1 MTSPRFLVGIDLG
14 TTNTVVA
21 FCEITDNLEQSN
33 VTLFDIDQLIGP
45 GEVVR
50 KPLLPSFRYHPADGQ
65 ISPSDLILP
74 WESVRTEGDIDNV
87 IVGEW
92 ARELGAKVEGRQVS
106 SAKSW
111 LSHQAVD
118 RRSEILP
125 WAGAADVEKVSP
137 VTASASYLNHIR
149 QSWNYRHPSN
159 KLEDQDVV
167 VTVPASFDETA
178 RKLTLEAAEQA
189 GLGKIVLLEEP
200 QAVCYDWYARHQHTA
215 SEELKTLPLILVCDV
230 GGGTTDLS
238 LIEAKFDSDELAL
251 DRIGVGEHLMLG
263 GDNLDLALAHLA
275 EQRFSQSKKLNA
287 ANLTKLIQQTRK
299 AKENLLS
306 ANAPDEVKITMLG
319 SGSKLL
325 GGTKSVQLSKQEVH
339 QIALDGFFPLS
350 GFEEVPDKRRSAVV
364 EFGLPY
370 VADPAVSKH
379 IAEFLTQHQQVSY
392 AALNRANKLNL
403 ESNQDLE
410 SNQNLESNQYL
421 ENGEGTEKPAIPVGL
436 LLNGGVFNSELVTE
450 RITQLL
456 ENWKGTPITVLD
468 NPHPDWSVALGA
480 VAFGK
485 ARRGAQL
492 KIGGGA
498 ARSYFLHLPE
508 KNKMG
513 KALCLLA
520 KGTEEGHEI
529 RLSGRRFS
537 LTLGEPVKF
546 NLLTSTHD
554 SFGNTNSGSNASIQN
569 GMMVDVDPDIFAP
582 LPPYISTLESE
593 GATLQANQKERVE
606 VQLACQL
613 TEVGTLKMEC
623 VSTEDDSTEND
634 SKRWKLEFEVRNQQ
648 ADDQENS
655 SFHPNLEECK
665 TLISR
670 IYSGNKKSAEGKEI
684 KTLPKDLERK
694 LGKREEWDFA
704 TLRQLFD
711 AFSQG
716 RKRRRRSE
724 QHEKNWLRLAG
735 FSMRPGFGDPTDS
748 WRIEQIWSLYQQS
761 IQFKNHQG
769 WTDWWVFWRR
779 VAGGLSQE
787 QQETILA
794 DIAKYLHPGAMK
806 NPQSAKAAQDMGYE
820 SMVRLSAS
828 LENLDVEDKVL
839 LATWYLSKAMNHN
852 QFEQA
857 HWWALGRLASRTPL
871 YGSQHNAIPR
881 EQIEQWL
888 PKLLELNWQKEQ
900 MIAFAVV
907 MMCRKTGDRL
917 FDVSDDYREQVRSK
931 LKQSK
936 VPESWISLVE
946 EVKELSESESKRV
959 FGDALPSG
967 LTLISS

>member
-1 MTSPRFLVGIDLG
+1 MASPRFLVGIDLG

-21 FCEITDNLEQSN
+21 YCEITDNLEQSE
-33 VTLFDIDQLIGP
+33 VSLFDIDQLIGP

-50 KPLLPSFRYHPADGQ
+50 KPLLPSFRYHPAVGQ
-65 ISPSDLILP
+65 ISPSDLTLP
-74 WESVRTEGDIDNV
+74 WDNEPVAGDINNV

-118 RRSEILP
+118 RNSDILP
-125 WAGAADVEKVSP
+125 WAGAQDVDKVSP
-137 VTASASYLNHIR
+137 VIASASYLNHIR
-149 QSWNYRHPSN
+149 QAWNYRHPSN

-178 RKLTLEAAEQA
+178 RKLTLEAAELA
-189 GLGKIVLLEEP
+189 GLKKIVLLEEP
-200 QAVCYDWYARHQHTA
+200 QAVCYDWYARHQQTA
-215 SEELKTLPLILVCDV
+215 ADELKGLPLILVCDV

-238 LIEAKFDSDELAL
+238 LIEAKFTHDDLAL

-275 EQRFSQSKKLNA
+275 ESRFNQNKKLTA
-287 ANLTKLIQQTRK
+287 ASLTKLIQQTRK

-306 ANAPDEVKITMLG
+306 TSAPDEVKITMLG

-325 GGTKSVQLSKQEVH
+325 GGTKSIALSKQEVH

-350 GFEEVPDKRRSAVV
+350 NFSEVPDKRRSAVV

-379 IAEFLTQHQQVSY
+379 VAEFLTQHQQVSR
-392 AALNRANKLNL
+392 AALGIEDDK
-403 ESNQDLE
+403 
-410 SNQNLESNQYL
+410 QN
-421 ENGEGTEKPAIPVGL
+421 AIPVGL
-436 LLNGGVFNSELVTE
+436 LLNGGVFNSDLVTE
-450 RITQLL
+450 RVTTLL
-456 ENWKGTPITVLD
+456 SDWRGAPVTVLD

-498 ARSYFLHLPE
+498 ARSYFLHLQE

-537 LTLGEPVKF
+537 LTLGEPVRF

-554 SFGNTNSGSNASIQN
+554 TLTNNTAIQN
-569 GMMVDVDPDIFAP
+569 GVMVDVDPDLFAP
-582 LPPYISTLESE
+582 LPPYITTLEGE
-593 GATLQANQKERVE
+593 GAELQANQKERVE

-623 VSTEDDSTEND
+623 VSAEDDK
-634 SKRWKLEFEVRNQQ
+634 KRWELEFEVRNKQ
-648 ADDQENS
+648 ADDGEEIQL
-655 SFHPNLEECK
+655 HPRLNECK
-665 TLISR
+665 ELIAR
-670 IYSGNKKSAEGKEI
+670 LYSGNKKSAEGKEI
-684 KTLPKDLERK
+684 KTLAKDLEKK
-694 LGKREEWDFA
+694 LGKRDEWDFT

-711 AFSQG
+711 TFAQG

-735 FSMRPGFGDPTDS
+735 FALRPGFGDPTDS
-748 WRIEQIWSLYQQS
+748 WRIEQVWGLYQQN

-779 VAGGLSQE
+779 IAGGLSQE

-806 NPQSAKAAQDMGYE
+806 NPQSAKAAQEMGYE

-828 LENLDVEDKVL
+828 LEHLEVEDKVL
-839 LATWYLSKAMNHN
+839 LATWFLSKAINQN

-857 HWWALGRLASRTPL
+857 HWWAMGRLASRAPL
-871 YGSQHNAIPR
+871 YGSQHNVIPR
-881 EQIEQWL
+881 EQAEQWL
-888 PKLLELNWQKEQ
+888 PKLLEQNWLKEP
-900 MIAFAVV
+900 MIAFAAV
-907 MMCRKTGDRL
+907 MICRKTGDRL
-917 FDVSDDYREQVRSK
+917 FDISDDYREQVLTK

-936 VPESWISLVE
+936 VPESWVSLVE

-967 LTLISS
+967 LTLVHH

>member
-1 MTSPRFLVGIDLG
+1 MASPRFLVGIDLG

-21 FCEITDNLEQSN
+21 YCEITDNLEQSE
-33 VTLFDIDQLIGP
+33 VSLFDIDQLIGP

-50 KPLLPSFRYHPADGQ
+50 KPLLPSFRYHPAVGQ
-65 ISPSDLILP
+65 ISPSDLTLP
-74 WESVRTEGDIDNV
+74 WENEPVSGDISNV

-118 RRSEILP
+118 RSSDILP
-125 WAGAADVEKVSP
+125 WAGAQDVDKVSP
-137 VTASASYLNHIR
+137 VIASASYLNHIR
-149 QSWNYRHPSN
+149 QAWNYRHPSN

-178 RKLTLEAAEQA
+178 RKLTLEAAQLA
-189 GLGKIVLLEEP
+189 GLMKIVLLEEP
-200 QAVCYDWYARHQHTA
+200 QAVCYDWYARHQQTA
-215 SEELKTLPLILVCDV
+215 ADELKELPLILVCDV

-238 LIEAKFDSDELAL
+238 LIEASFSSQDELAL

-275 EQRFSQSKKLNA
+275 ESRFNQSKKLTA
-287 ANLTKLIQQTRK
+287 ASLTKLIQQTRK

-306 ANAPDEVKITMLG
+306 ASAPEEVKITMLG

-325 GGTKSVQLSKQEVH
+325 GGTKSIGLSKQEVH

-350 GFEEVPDKRRSAVV
+350 DFSEVPDKRRSAVV

-379 IAEFLTQHQQVSY
+379 VAEFLTQHQQVAR
-392 AALNRANKLNL
+392 AALGIEDEK
-403 ESNQDLE
+403 
-410 SNQNLESNQYL
+410 QN
-421 ENGEGTEKPAIPVGL
+421 AIPVGL

-450 RITQLL
+450 RVTTLL
-456 ENWKGTPITVLD
+456 SDWRGAPVTVLD

-498 ARSYFLHLPE
+498 ARSYFLHLQE

-537 LTLGEPVKF
+537 LTLGEPVRF

-554 SFGNTNSGSNASIQN
+554 TLTNHTAIQN
-569 GMMVDVDPDIFAP
+569 GVMVDVDPDLFAP
-582 LPPYISTLESE
+582 LPPYITTLEGE
-593 GATLQANQKERVE
+593 GAELQANQKERVE

-623 VSTEDDSTEND
+623 VSAEDD
-634 SKRWKLEFEVRNQQ
+634 SKRWELEFEVRNKQT
-648 ADDQENS
+648 DDSEQVKL
-655 SFHPNLEECK
+655 HPKLNECK
-665 TLISR
+665 ELIAR
-670 IYSGNKKSAEGKEI
+670 LYSGNKKSAEGKEI
-684 KTLPKDLERK
+684 KTLAKDLEKK
-694 LGKREEWDFA
+694 LGKRDEWDFT

-711 AFSQG
+711 TFAQG

-735 FSMRPGFGDPTDS
+735 FALRPGFGDPTDS
-748 WRIEQIWSLYQQS
+748 WRIEQVWGLYQQN

-779 VAGGLSQE
+779 IAGGLSQE

-828 LENLDVEDKVL
+828 LEHLEVEDKVL
-839 LATWYLSKAMNHN
+839 LATWFLSKAINHN

-857 HWWALGRLASRTPL
+857 HWWAMGRLASRTPL
-871 YGSQHNAIPR
+871 YGSQHNVIPR
-881 EQIEQWL
+881 EQAEQWL
-888 PKLLELNWQKEQ
+888 PKLLEQNWQKEP
-900 MIAFAVV
+900 MIAFAAV
-907 MMCRKTGDRL
+907 MICRKTGDRL
-917 FDVSDDYREQVRSK
+917 FDISDDYREQVLAK

-936 VPESWISLVE
+936 VPESWVSLVE
-946 EVKELSESESKRV
+946 EVKELSESESKRI

-967 LTLISS
+967 LTLVNN

>member
-1 MTSPRFLVGIDLG
+1 MASPRFLVGIDLG

-21 FCEITDNLEQSN
+21 YCEITDNLEQSE
-33 VTLFDIDQLIGP
+33 VSLFDIDQLIGP

-50 KPLLPSFRYHPADGQ
+50 KPLLPSFRYHPAVGQ
-65 ISPSDLILP
+65 ISPSDLTLP
-74 WESVRTEGDIDNV
+74 WENEPVSGDIRNV

-118 RRSEILP
+118 RSSDILP
-125 WAGAADVEKVSP
+125 WAGAQDVDKVSP
-137 VTASASYLNHIR
+137 VIASASYLNHIR
-149 QSWNYRHPSN
+149 QAWNYRHPSN

-178 RKLTLEAAEQA
+178 RKLTLEAAGLA
-189 GLGKIVLLEEP
+189 GLKKIVLLEEP
-200 QAVCYDWYARHQHTA
+200 QAVCYDWYARHQQTA
-215 SEELKTLPLILVCDV
+215 ADELKELPLILVCDV

-238 LIEAKFDSDELAL
+238 LIEASFSSQDELAL

-275 EQRFSQSKKLNA
+275 ESRFNQSKKLTA
-287 ANLTKLIQQTRK
+287 ASLTKLIQQTRK

-306 ANAPDEVKITMLG
+306 ASAPEEVKITMLG

-325 GGTKSVQLSKQEVH
+325 GGTKSIGLSKQEVH

-350 GFEEVPDKRRSAVV
+350 DFSEVPDKRRSAVV

-379 IAEFLTQHQQVSY
+379 VAEFLTQHQQVAR
-392 AALNRANKLNL
+392 AALGIEDDK
-403 ESNQDLE
+403 
-410 SNQNLESNQYL
+410 QN
-421 ENGEGTEKPAIPVGL
+421 AIPVGL

-450 RITQLL
+450 RVTTLL
-456 ENWKGTPITVLD
+456 SDWRGAPVTVLD

-498 ARSYFLHLPE
+498 ARSYFLHLQE

-537 LTLGEPVKF
+537 LTLGEPVRF

-554 SFGNTNSGSNASIQN
+554 TLTNNTAIQN
-569 GMMVDVDPDIFAP
+569 GVMVDVDPDLFAP
-582 LPPYISTLESE
+582 LPPYITTLEGE
-593 GATLQANQKERVE
+593 GAELQANQKERVE

-623 VSTEDDSTEND
+623 VSAEDD
-634 SKRWKLEFEVRNQQ
+634 SKRWELEFEVRNKQT
-648 ADDQENS
+648 DDSEQVKL
-655 SFHPNLEECK
+655 HPKLNECK
-665 TLISR
+665 ELIAR
-670 IYSGNKKSAEGKEI
+670 LYSGNKKSAESKEI
-684 KTLPKDLERK
+684 KTLAKDLEKK
-694 LGKREEWDFA
+694 LGKRDEWDFT

-711 AFSQG
+711 TFAQG

-735 FSMRPGFGDPTDS
+735 FALRPGFGDPTDS
-748 WRIEQIWSLYQQS
+748 WRIEQVWGLYQQN

-779 VAGGLSQE
+779 IAGGLSQE

-828 LENLDVEDKVL
+828 LEHLEVEDKVL
-839 LATWYLSKAMNHN
+839 LATWFLSKAINHN

-857 HWWALGRLASRTPL
+857 HWWAMGRLASRTPL
-871 YGSQHNAIPR
+871 YGSQHNVVPR
-881 EQIEQWL
+881 EQAEQWL
-888 PKLLELNWQKEQ
+888 PKLLEQNWQKEP
-900 MIAFAVV
+900 MIAFAAV
-907 MMCRKTGDRL
+907 MICRKTGDRL
-917 FDVSDDYREQVRSK
+917 FDISDDYREQVLAK

-936 VPESWISLVE
+936 VPESWVSLVE
-946 EVKELSESESKRV
+946 EVKELSESESKRI

-967 LTLISS
+967 LTLVNN

>member
-1 MTSPRFLVGIDLG
+1 MASPRFLVGIDLG

-21 FCEITDNLEQSN
+21 YCEITDNLEQSE
-33 VTLFDIDQLIGP
+33 VSLFDIDQLIGP

-50 KPLLPSFRYHPADGQ
+50 KPLLPSFRYHPAQGQ
-65 ISPSDLILP
+65 ISPSDLTLP
-74 WESVRTEGDIDNV
+74 WENQPVSGDIKNV

-118 RRSEILP
+118 RSSDILP
-125 WAGAADVEKVSP
+125 WAGAQDVDKVSP
-137 VTASASYLNHIR
+137 VVASASYLNHIR
-149 QSWNYRHPSN
+149 QAWNYRHPSN

-178 RKLTLEAAEQA
+178 RKLTLEAADLA
-189 GLGKIVLLEEP
+189 GLKKIVLLEEP
-200 QAVCYDWYARHQHTA
+200 QAVCYDWYARHQQTA
-215 SEELKTLPLILVCDV
+215 ADELKDLPLILVCDV

-238 LIEAKFDSDELAL
+238 LIEAKFKQSNDSESELAL

-275 EQRFSQSKKLNA
+275 ESRFNQNKKLTA
-287 ANLTKLIQQTRK
+287 ASLTKLIQQTRK

-306 ANAPDEVKITMLG
+306 SNAPEEVKITMLG

-325 GGTKSVQLSKQEVH
+325 GGTKSIALSKQEVH

-350 GFEEVPDKRRSAVV
+350 EFNEVPDKRRSAVV

-379 IAEFLTQHQQVSY
+379 VAEFLTQHQQVSRS
-392 AALNRANKLNL
+392 ALGIEDEK
-403 ESNQDLE
+403 
-410 SNQNLESNQYL
+410 QN
-421 ENGEGTEKPAIPVGL
+421 AIPVGL
-436 LLNGGVFNSELVTE
+436 LLNGGVFNSDLVTE
-450 RITQLL
+450 RVTTLL
-456 ENWKGTPITVLD
+456 SDWRGAPVTVLD

-498 ARSYFLHLPE
+498 ARSYFLHLQE

-537 LTLGEPVKF
+537 LTLGEPVRF

-554 SFGNTNSGSNASIQN
+554 TLTNNTAIQN
-569 GMMVDVDPDIFAP
+569 GVMVAVDPDLFVP
-582 LPPYISTLESE
+582 LPPYITTLEGE
-593 GATLQANQKERVE
+593 GAELHANQKERVE

-623 VSTEDDSTEND
+623 VSAEDDT
-634 SKRWKLEFEVRNQQ
+634 KRWALEFEVRNKQ
-648 ADDQENS
+648 ADDNEDVKL
-655 SFHPNLEECK
+655 HPKLNECK
-665 TLISR
+665 ELVAR
-670 IYSGNKKSAEGKEI
+670 LYSGNKKSADSKEI
-684 KTLPKDLERK
+684 KTLAKDLEKK
-694 LGKREEWDFA
+694 LGKRDEWDFT

-711 AFSQG
+711 AFAQG

-735 FSMRPGFGDPTDS
+735 FALRPGFGDPTDS
-748 WRIEQIWSLYQQS
+748 WRIEQIWGLYQQY

-779 VAGGLSQE
+779 IAGGLNQE

-828 LENLDVEDKVL
+828 LENLEVEDKVL
-839 LATWYLSKAMNHN
+839 LATWFLSKAINQN
-852 QFEQA
+852 QFQQA
-857 HWWALGRLASRTPL
+857 HWWAMGRLASRTPL
-871 YGSQHNAIPR
+871 YGSQHSVIPR
-881 EQIEQWL
+881 EQAEQWL
-888 PKLLELNWQKEQ
+888 PKLLEQNWQKEP
-900 MIAFAVV
+900 MIAFAAV
-907 MMCRKTGDRL
+907 MICRKTGDRL
-917 FDVSDDYREQVRSK
+917 FDISDDYREQVLAK

-936 VPESWISLVE
+936 VPESWVSLVE
-946 EVKELSESESKRV
+946 EVKELSDSESKRV

-967 LTLISS
+967 LTLVHH

>member
-1 MTSPRFLVGIDLG
+1 MASPRFLVGIDLG

-21 FCEITDNLEQSN
+21 YCEITDNLEQSE
-33 VTLFDIDQLIGP
+33 VSLFDIDQLIGP

-50 KPLLPSFRYHPADGQ
+50 KPLLPSFRYHPAVGQ
-65 ISPSDLILP
+65 ISPSDLTLP
-74 WESVRTEGDIDNV
+74 WENEPVSGDISNV

-118 RRSEILP
+118 RSSDILP
-125 WAGAADVEKVSP
+125 WAGAQDVDKVSP
-137 VTASASYLNHIR
+137 VIASASYLNHIR
-149 QSWNYRHPSN
+149 QAWNYRHPSN

-178 RKLTLEAAEQA
+178 RKLTLEAAELA
-189 GLGKIVLLEEP
+189 GLKKIVLLEEP
-200 QAVCYDWYARHQHTA
+200 QAVCYDWYARHQQTA
-215 SEELKTLPLILVCDV
+215 ADELKELPLILVCDV

-238 LIEAKFDSDELAL
+238 LIEASFSSQDELAL

-275 EQRFSQSKKLNA
+275 ESRFNQSKKLTA
-287 ANLTKLIQQTRK
+287 ASLTKLIQQTRK

-306 ANAPDEVKITMLG
+306 ASAPEEVKITMLG

-325 GGTKSVQLSKQEVH
+325 GGTKSIGLSKQEVH

-350 GFEEVPDKRRSAVV
+350 DFSEVPDKRRSAVV

-379 IAEFLTQHQQVSY
+379 VAEFLTTHQQVSR
-392 AALNRANKLNL
+392 AALGIEDDK
-403 ESNQDLE
+403 
-410 SNQNLESNQYL
+410 QN
-421 ENGEGTEKPAIPVGL
+421 AIPVGL

-450 RITQLL
+450 RVTTLL
-456 ENWKGTPITVLD
+456 SDWRGAPVTVLD

-498 ARSYFLHLPE
+498 ARSYFLHLQE

-537 LTLGEPVKF
+537 LTLGEPVRF

-554 SFGNTNSGSNASIQN
+554 TLTNNTAIQN
-569 GMMVDVDPDIFAP
+569 GVMVDVDPDLFAP
-582 LPPYISTLESE
+582 LPPYITTLEGE
-593 GATLQANQKERVE
+593 GAELQANQKERVE

-623 VSTEDDSTEND
+623 VSAEDD
-634 SKRWKLEFEVRNQQ
+634 SKRWKLEFEVRNKQT
-648 ADDQENS
+648 DDSEQVKL
-655 SFHPNLEECK
+655 HPKLNECK
-665 TLISR
+665 ELIAR
-670 IYSGNKKSAEGKEI
+670 LYSGNKKSAESKEI
-684 KTLPKDLERK
+684 KTLAKDLEKK
-694 LGKREEWDFA
+694 LGKRDEWDFT

-711 AFSQG
+711 TFAQG

-735 FSMRPGFGDPTDS
+735 FALRPGFGDPTDS
-748 WRIEQIWSLYQQS
+748 WRIEQVWGLYQQN

-779 VAGGLSQE
+779 IAGGLSQE

-820 SMVRLSAS
+820 SMVRLAAS
-828 LENLDVEDKVL
+828 LEHLEVEDKVL
-839 LATWYLSKAMNHN
+839 LATWFLSKAINHN

-857 HWWALGRLASRTPL
+857 HWWAMGRLASRTPL
-871 YGSQHNAIPR
+871 YGSQHNVIPR
-881 EQIEQWL
+881 EQAEQWL
-888 PKLLELNWQKEQ
+888 PKLLEQNWQKEP
-900 MIAFAVV
+900 MIAFAAV
-907 MMCRKTGDRL
+907 MICRKTGDRL
-917 FDVSDDYREQVRSK
+917 FDISDDYREQVLAK

-936 VPESWISLVE
+936 VPESWVSLVE
-946 EVKELSESESKRV
+946 EVKELSESESKRI

-967 LTLISS
+967 LTLVNN

>member
-1 MTSPRFLVGIDLG
+1 MASPRFLVGIDLG

-21 FCEITDNLEQSN
+21 YCEITDNLEQSE
-33 VTLFDIDQLIGP
+33 VSLFDIDQLIGP

-50 KPLLPSFRYHPADGQ
+50 KPLLPSFRYHPAVGQ
-65 ISPSDLILP
+65 ISPSDLTLP
-74 WESVRTEGDIDNV
+74 WDNEPVAGDINNV

-118 RRSEILP
+118 RNSDILP
-125 WAGAADVEKVSP
+125 WAGAQDVDKVSP
-137 VTASASYLNHIR
+137 VIASASYLNHIR
-149 QSWNYRHPSN
+149 QAWNYRHPSN

-178 RKLTLEAAEQA
+178 RKLTLEAAELA
-189 GLGKIVLLEEP
+189 GLKKIVLLEEP
-200 QAVCYDWYARHQHTA
+200 QAVCYDWYARHQQTA
-215 SEELKTLPLILVCDV
+215 ADELKDLPLILVCDV

-238 LIEAKFDSDELAL
+238 LIEAKFTHDDLAL

-275 EQRFSQSKKLNA
+275 ESRFSQNKKLTA
-287 ANLTKLIQQTRK
+287 ASLTKLIQQTRK

-306 ANAPDEVKITMLG
+306 ANAPEEIKITMLG

-325 GGTKSVQLSKQEVH
+325 GGTKSIALSKQEVH

-350 GFEEVPDKRRSAVV
+350 DFSEVPDKRRSAVV

-379 IAEFLTQHQQVSY
+379 VAEFLTQHQQVSR
-392 AALNRANKLNL
+392 AALGIEDDK
-403 ESNQDLE
+403 
-410 SNQNLESNQYL
+410 QN
-421 ENGEGTEKPAIPVGL
+421 AIPVGL
-436 LLNGGVFNSELVTE
+436 LLNGGVFNSDLVTE
-450 RITQLL
+450 RVTTLFSD
-456 ENWKGTPITVLD
+456 WRGAPVTVLD

-498 ARSYFLHLPE
+498 ARSYFLHLQE

-537 LTLGEPVKF
+537 LTLGEPVRF

-554 SFGNTNSGSNASIQN
+554 TLTNNTAIQN
-569 GMMVDVDPDIFAP
+569 GVMVDVDPDLFAP
-582 LPPYISTLESE
+582 LPPYITTLEGE
-593 GATLQANQKERVE
+593 GAELQANQKERVE

-623 VSTEDDSTEND
+623 VSAEDD
-634 SKRWKLEFEVRNQQ
+634 SKRWELEFEVRNKQ
-648 ADDQENS
+648 ADDGEEIQL
-655 SFHPNLEECK
+655 HPRLNECK
-665 TLISR
+665 ELIAR
-670 IYSGNKKSAEGKEI
+670 LYSGNKKSAEGKEI
-684 KTLPKDLERK
+684 KTLAKDLEKK
-694 LGKREEWDFA
+694 LGKRDEWDFT

-711 AFSQG
+711 TFAQG

-735 FSMRPGFGDPTDS
+735 FALRPGFGDPTDS
-748 WRIEQIWSLYQQS
+748 WRIEQVWGLYQQN

-779 VAGGLSQE
+779 IAGGLSQE

-806 NPQSAKAAQDMGYE
+806 NPQSAKAAQEMGYE
-820 SMVRLSAS
+820 SMMRLSAS
-828 LENLDVEDKVL
+828 LEHLEVEDKVL
-839 LATWYLSKAMNHN
+839 LATWFLSKAINQN

-857 HWWALGRLASRTPL
+857 HWWAMGRLASRTPL
-871 YGSQHNAIPR
+871 YGSQHNVIPR
-881 EQIEQWL
+881 EQAEQWL
-888 PKLLELNWQKEQ
+888 PKLLEQNWLKEP
-900 MIAFAVV
+900 MIAFAAV
-907 MMCRKTGDRL
+907 MICRKTGDRL
-917 FDVSDDYREQVRSK
+917 FDISDDYREQVLTK

-936 VPESWISLVE
+936 VPESWVSLVE

-967 LTLISS
+967 LTLVHH

>member
-1 MTSPRFLVGIDLG
+1 MASPRFLVGIDLG

-21 FCEITDNLEQSN
+21 YCEITDNLEQSE
-33 VTLFDIDQLIGP
+33 VSLFDIDQLIGP

-50 KPLLPSFRYHPADGQ
+50 KPLLPSFRYHPAVGQ
-65 ISPSDLILP
+65 ISPSDLTLP
-74 WESVRTEGDIDNV
+74 WENESVSGDISNV

-118 RRSEILP
+118 RSSDILP
-125 WAGAADVEKVSP
+125 WAGAQDVDKVSP
-137 VTASASYLNHIR
+137 VIASASYLNHIR
-149 QSWNYRHPSN
+149 QAWNYRHPSN

-178 RKLTLEAAEQA
+178 RKLTLEAAELA
-189 GLGKIVLLEEP
+189 GLKKIVLLEEP
-200 QAVCYDWYARHQHTA
+200 QAVCYDWYARHQQTA
-215 SEELKTLPLILVCDV
+215 ADELKELPLILVCDV

-238 LIEAKFDSDELAL
+238 LIEAKYNNDELAL

-275 EQRFSQSKKLNA
+275 ESRFNQSKKLTA
-287 ANLTKLIQQTRK
+287 ASLTKLIQQTRK
-299 AKENLLS
+299 AKEDLLS
-306 ANAPDEVKITMLG
+306 VSAPDEVKITMLG

-325 GGTKSVQLSKQEVH
+325 GGTKSIGLSKQEVH

-350 GFEEVPDKRRSAVV
+350 DFSEVPDKRRSAMV

-379 IAEFLTQHQQVSY
+379 VAEFLNQHQQVSY
-392 AALNRANKLNL
+392 SALGQ
-403 ESNQDLE
+403 EDTS
-410 SNQNLESNQYL
+410 
-421 ENGEGTEKPAIPVGL
+421 TPAVPVGL

-450 RITQLL
+450 RVTTLL
-456 ENWKGTPITVLD
+456 GNWRGAPVTVLD

-498 ARSYFLHLPE
+498 ARSYFLHLQE

-520 KGTEEGHEI
+520 KGTDEGHEI

-537 LTLGEPVKF
+537 LTLGEPVRF

-554 SFGNTNSGSNASIQN
+554 TLTHNTEIQN
-569 GMMVDVDPDIFAP
+569 GVMVEVDPDIFSP

-593 GATLQANQKERVE
+593 GTDLQANQKERVE

-623 VSTEDDSTEND
+623 VSVEDDN
-634 SKRWKLEFEVRNQQ
+634 KRWELEFEVRNQQ
-648 ADDQENS
+648 ADETEQEQL
-655 SFHPNLEECK
+655 HPRLTESKE
-665 TLISR
+665 LISR
-670 IYSGNKKSAEGKEI
+670 LYSGNKKSADAKEI
-684 KTLPKDLERK
+684 KTLAKDLERK
-694 LGKREEWDFA
+694 LGKRDDWDFT
-704 TLRQLFD
+704 TLRHLFD
-711 AFSQG
+711 AFAQG

-724 QHEKNWLRLAG
+724 AHEKNWLRLAG
-735 FSMRPGFGDPTDS
+735 FSLRPGFGDATDS
-748 WRIEQIWSLYQQS
+748 WRIEQVWGLYQQG

-779 VAGGLSQE
+779 IAGGLSQE
-787 QQETILA
+787 QQETLLA

-828 LENLDVEDKVL
+828 LEHLEVEDKVL
-839 LATWYLSKAMNHN
+839 LASWFLSKAINHN

-871 YGSQHNAIPR
+871 YGSQHSVIPR
-881 EQIEQWL
+881 EQAEQWL
-888 PKLLELNWQKEQ
+888 PKLLEQNWLKEP
-900 MIAFAVV
+900 MIAFAAV
-907 MMCRKTGDRL
+907 MICRKTGDRL
-917 FDVSDDYREQVRSK
+917 FDISDDYREQVLTK

-936 VPESWISLVE
+936 VPESWVSLVE

-967 LTLISS
+967 LTLVHN

>member
-1 MTSPRFLVGIDLG
+1 MASPRFLVGIDLG

-21 FCEITDNLEQSN
+21 YCEITDNLEQSE
-33 VTLFDIDQLIGP
+33 VSLFDIDQLIGP

-50 KPLLPSFRYHPADGQ
+50 KPMLPSFRYHPAIGQ
-65 ISPSDLILP
+65 ISPSDLTLP
-74 WESVRTEGDIDNV
+74 WENEPVSGDISNV

-118 RRSEILP
+118 RSSDILP
-125 WAGAADVEKVSP
+125 WAGAQDVDKVSP
-137 VTASASYLNHIR
+137 VIASASYLNHIR
-149 QSWNYRHPSN
+149 QAWNYRHPSN

-178 RKLTLEAAEQA
+178 RKLTLEAAELA
-189 GLGKIVLLEEP
+189 GLKKIVLLEEP
-200 QAVCYDWYARHQHTA
+200 QAVCYDWYARHQQTA
-215 SEELKTLPLILVCDV
+215 ADELKELPLILVCDV

-238 LIEAKFDSDELAL
+238 LIEASFSSQNELAL

-275 EQRFSQSKKLNA
+275 ESRLSQNKGEQSKKLTA
-287 ANLTKLIQQTRK
+287 ASLTKLIQQTRK

-306 ANAPDEVKITMLG
+306 ANAPEEVKITMLG

-325 GGTKSVQLSKQEVH
+325 GGTKSIGLSKQEVH

-350 GFEEVPDKRRSAVV
+350 DFSEVPDKRRSAVV

-379 IAEFLTQHQQVSY
+379 VAEFLTQHQQVSR
-392 AALNRANKLNL
+392 AALGIEDDK
-403 ESNQDLE
+403 
-410 SNQNLESNQYL
+410 QN
-421 ENGEGTEKPAIPVGL
+421 AIPVGL

-450 RITQLL
+450 RVTTLL
-456 ENWKGTPITVLD
+456 SDWRGAPVTVLD

-498 ARSYFLHLPE
+498 ARSYFLHLQE

-537 LTLGEPVKF
+537 LTLGEPVRF

-554 SFGNTNSGSNASIQN
+554 TLTNNTAIQN
-569 GMMVDVDPDIFAP
+569 GVMVDVDPDLFTP
-582 LPPYISTLESE
+582 LPPYITTLEGE
-593 GATLQANQKERVE
+593 GAELQANQKERVE

-623 VSTEDDSTEND
+623 VSAEDD
-634 SKRWKLEFEVRNQQ
+634 SKRWELEFEVRNKQT
-648 ADDQENS
+648 DDSEQVKL
-655 SFHPNLEECK
+655 HPKLNECK
-665 TLISR
+665 ELIAR
-670 IYSGNKKSAEGKEI
+670 LYSGNKKSAESKEI
-684 KTLPKDLERK
+684 KTLAKDLEKK
-694 LGKREEWDFA
+694 LGKRDEWDFT

-711 AFSQG
+711 TFAQG

-735 FSMRPGFGDPTDS
+735 FALRPGFGDPTDS
-748 WRIEQIWSLYQQS
+748 WRIEQVWGLYQQN

-779 VAGGLSQE
+779 IAGGLSQE

-828 LENLDVEDKVL
+828 LEHLEVEDKVL
-839 LATWYLSKAMNHN
+839 LATWFLSKAINHN

-857 HWWALGRLASRTPL
+857 HWWAMGRLASRTPL
-871 YGSQHNAIPR
+871 YGSQHNVIPR
-881 EQIEQWL
+881 EQAEQWL
-888 PKLLELNWQKEQ
+888 PKLLEQNWQKEP
-900 MIAFAVV
+900 MIAFAAV
-907 MMCRKTGDRL
+907 MICRKTGDRL
-917 FDVSDDYREQVRSK
+917 FDISDDYREQVLAK

-936 VPESWISLVE
+936 VPESWVSLVE
-946 EVKELSESESKRV
+946 EVKELSESESKRI

-967 LTLISS
+967 LTLVNN

>member
-1 MTSPRFLVGIDLG
+1 MASPRFLVGIDLG

-21 FCEITDNLEQSN
+21 YCEITDNLEQSE
-33 VTLFDIDQLIGP
+33 VSLFDIDQLIGP

-50 KPLLPSFRYHPADGQ
+50 KPLLPSFRYHPAVGQ
-65 ISPSDLILP
+65 ISPSDLTLP
-74 WESVRTEGDIDNV
+74 WDNEPVAGDINNV

-118 RRSEILP
+118 RNSDILP
-125 WAGAADVEKVSP
+125 WAGAQDVDKVSP
-137 VTASASYLNHIR
+137 VIASASYLNHIR
-149 QSWNYRHPSN
+149 QAWNYRHPSN

-178 RKLTLEAAEQA
+178 RKLTLEAAELA
-189 GLGKIVLLEEP
+189 GLKKIVLLEEP
-200 QAVCYDWYARHQHTA
+200 QAVCYDWYARHQQTA
-215 SEELKTLPLILVCDV
+215 ADELKDLPLILVCDV

-238 LIEAKFDSDELAL
+238 LIEAKFTHDDLAL

-275 EQRFSQSKKLNA
+275 ESRFSQNKKLTA
-287 ANLTKLIQQTRK
+287 ASLTKLIQQTRK

-306 ANAPDEVKITMLG
+306 TSAPDEVKITMLG

-325 GGTKSVQLSKQEVH
+325 GGTKSIALSKQEVH

-350 GFEEVPDKRRSAVV
+350 DFSEVPDKRRSAVV

-379 IAEFLTQHQQVSY
+379 VAEFLTQHQQVSR
-392 AALNRANKLNL
+392 AALGIEDDK
-403 ESNQDLE
+403 
-410 SNQNLESNQYL
+410 QN
-421 ENGEGTEKPAIPVGL
+421 AIPVGL
-436 LLNGGVFNSELVTE
+436 LLNGGVFNSDLVTE
-450 RITQLL
+450 RVTTLL
-456 ENWKGTPITVLD
+456 SDWRGAPVTVLD

-498 ARSYFLHLPE
+498 ARSYFLHLQE

-537 LTLGEPVKF
+537 LTLGEPVRF

-554 SFGNTNSGSNASIQN
+554 TLTNNTAIQN
-569 GMMVDVDPDIFAP
+569 GVMVDVDPDLFAP
-582 LPPYISTLESE
+582 LPPYITTLEGE
-593 GATLQANQKERVE
+593 GAELQANQKERVE

-623 VSTEDDSTEND
+623 VSAEDD
-634 SKRWKLEFEVRNQQ
+634 SKRWELEFEVRNKQT
-648 ADDQENS
+648 DDSEQVKL
-655 SFHPNLEECK
+655 HPKLNECK
-665 TLISR
+665 ELIAR
-670 IYSGNKKSAEGKEI
+670 LYSGNKKSAEGNEI
-684 KTLPKDLERK
+684 KTLAKDLEKK
-694 LGKREEWDFA
+694 LGKRDEWDFT

-711 AFSQG
+711 TFAQG

-735 FSMRPGFGDPTDS
+735 FALRPGFGDPTDS
-748 WRIEQIWSLYQQS
+748 WRIEQVWGLYQQN

-779 VAGGLSQE
+779 IAGGLSQE

-806 NPQSAKAAQDMGYE
+806 NPQSAKAAQEMGYE
-820 SMVRLSAS
+820 SIVRLSAS
-828 LENLDVEDKVL
+828 LEHLEVEDKVL
-839 LATWYLSKAMNHN
+839 LATWFLSKAINQN

-857 HWWALGRLASRTPL
+857 HWWAMGRLASRTPL
-871 YGSQHNAIPR
+871 YGSQHNVIPR
-881 EQIEQWL
+881 EQAEQWL
-888 PKLLELNWQKEQ
+888 PKLLEQNWLKEP
-900 MIAFAVV
+900 MIAFAAV
-907 MMCRKTGDRL
+907 MICRKTGDRL
-917 FDVSDDYREQVRSK
+917 FDISDDYREQVLTK

-936 VPESWISLVE
+936 VPESWVSLVE

-967 LTLISS
+967 LTLVHH

>member
-1 MTSPRFLVGIDLG
+1 MASPRFLVGIDLG

-21 FCEITDNLEQSN
+21 YCEITDDLQQSN
-33 VTLFDIDQLIGP
+33 VSLFEIDQLIGP

-50 KPLLPSFRYHPADGQ
+50 KPLLPSFRYHPAAGQ
-65 ISPSDLILP
+65 ISPSDLTLP
-74 WESVRTEGDIDNV
+74 WEHQPVSGDIHHV

-118 RRSEILP
+118 RSSDILP
-125 WAGAADVEKVSP
+125 WAGAADVDKVSP
-137 VTASASYLNHIR
+137 VVASASYLNHIR
-149 QSWNYRHPSN
+149 QAWNYRNPSN

-178 RKLTLEAAEQA
+178 RKLTLEAAELA
-189 GLGKIVLLEEP
+189 GLKKIVLLEEP
-200 QAVCYDWYARHQHTA
+200 QAVCYDWYARHQQTA
-215 SEELKTLPLILVCDV
+215 TEELQQLPLILVCDV

-238 LIEAKFDSDELAL
+238 LIEAKFSDDDLAL

-275 EQRFSQSKKLNA
+275 ESRFNQSKKLNA
-287 ANLTKLIQQTRK
+287 ASLTKLIQQTRK
-299 AKENLLS
+299 AKESLLS
-306 ANAPDEVKITMLG
+306 SDAPEEVKITMLG

-325 GGTKSVQLSKQEVH
+325 GGTKSIGLSKAEVH

-350 GFEEVPDKRRSAVV
+350 DFSDTPDKRRSAVV

-379 IAEFLTQHQQVSY
+379 VAEFLNLHQQVSY
-392 AALNRANKLNL
+392 SALNQ
-403 ESNQDLE
+403 EDTS
-410 SNQNLESNQYL
+410 
-421 ENGEGTEKPAIPVGL
+421 KPAIPVGL
-436 LLNGGVFNSELVTE
+436 LLNGGVFNSDLVTS
-450 RITQLL
+450 RITRLL
-456 ENWKGTPITVLD
+456 GNWRGAPVTVLD

-498 ARSYFLHLPE
+498 ARSYFLHLQE

-537 LTLGEPVKF
+537 LTLGEPVRF

-554 SFGNTNSGSNASIQN
+554 TLTQNTAIQN
-569 GMMVDVDPDIFAP
+569 GVMVDVDPDIFAP
-582 LPPYISTLESE
+582 LPPYISTLEGE
-593 GATLQANQKERVE
+593 GIELQANQKERVE

-623 VSTEDDSTEND
+623 VSVEDEN
-634 SKRWKLEFEVRNQQ
+634 KRWALEFEVRNQK
-648 ADDQENS
+648 ADDAEQEQL
-655 SFHPNLEECK
+655 HPRLVECK
-665 TLISR
+665 ELITR
-670 IYSGNKKSAEGKEI
+670 IYSGNKKSADSKEI
-684 KTLPKDLERK
+684 KTLAKDLEKK
-694 LGKREEWDFA
+694 LGKRDEWDFT
-704 TLRQLFD
+704 TLRHLFD
-711 AFSQG
+711 SFAQG

-724 QHEKNWLRLAG
+724 PHEKNWLRLAG
-735 FSMRPGFGDPTDS
+735 FSLRPGFGDPTDS
-748 WRIEQIWSLYQQS
+748 WRVEQVWGLYQQG

-779 VAGGLSQE
+779 IAGGLNQE

-806 NPQSAKAAQDMGYE
+806 NPQSAKAAQEMGYE
-820 SMVRLSAS
+820 SMVRLAAS
-828 LENLDVEDKVL
+828 LEHLEVEDKVL
-839 LATWYLSKAMNHN
+839 LANWFLNKALNHN

-857 HWWALGRLASRTPL
+857 HWWAMGRLAARTPL
-871 YGSQHNAIPR
+871 YGSQHNVIPR
-881 EQIEQWL
+881 EQAEQWL
-888 PKLLELNWQKEQ
+888 PKLLERNWQKEP
-900 MIAFAVV
+900 MIAFAAV
-907 MMCRKTGDRL
+907 MICRKTGDRL
-917 FDVSDDYREQVRSK
+917 FDISDDFRAQVLAK

-936 VPESWISLVE
+936 VPESWVSLVE
-946 EVKELSESESKRV
+946 EIKELSESESKRV

-967 LTLISS
+967 LSLVSH

>member
-1 MTSPRFLVGIDLG
+1 MASPRFLVGIDLG

-21 FCEITDNLEQSN
+21 YCEITDNLEQSE
-33 VTLFDIDQLIGP
+33 VSLFDIDQLIGP

-50 KPLLPSFRYHPADGQ
+50 KPLLPSFRYHPAIGQ
-65 ISPSDLILP
+65 ISPSDLTLP
-74 WESVRTEGDIDNV
+74 WENEPVSGDISNV

-118 RRSEILP
+118 RSSGILP
-125 WAGAADVEKVSP
+125 WAGAHDVGKVSP
-137 VTASASYLNHIR
+137 VIASASYLNHIR
-149 QSWNYRHPSN
+149 QAWNYRHPSN

-178 RKLTLEAAEQA
+178 RKLTLEAAELA
-189 GLGKIVLLEEP
+189 GLKKIVLLEEP
-200 QAVCYDWYARHQHTA
+200 QAVCYDWYARHQQTA
-215 SEELKTLPLILVCDV
+215 ADELKELPLILVCDV

-238 LIEAKFDSDELAL
+238 LIEASFSSQNELAL

-275 EQRFSQSKKLNA
+275 ESRFNQSKKLTA
-287 ANLTKLIQQTRK
+287 ASLTKLIQQTRK

-306 ANAPDEVKITMLG
+306 ASAPEEVKITMLG

-325 GGTKSVQLSKQEVH
+325 GGTKSIGLSKQEVH

-350 GFEEVPDKRRSAVV
+350 DFSEVPDKRRSAVV

-379 IAEFLTQHQQVSY
+379 VAEFLTQHQQVSR
-392 AALNRANKLNL
+392 AALGIEDDK
-403 ESNQDLE
+403 
-410 SNQNLESNQYL
+410 QN
-421 ENGEGTEKPAIPVGL
+421 AIPVGL

-450 RITQLL
+450 RVTTLL
-456 ENWKGTPITVLD
+456 SDWRGAPVTVLD

-492 KIGGGA
+492 RIGGGA
-498 ARSYFLHLPE
+498 ARSYFLHLQE

-537 LTLGEPVKF
+537 LTLGEPVRF

-554 SFGNTNSGSNASIQN
+554 TLTNNTAIQN
-569 GMMVDVDPDIFAP
+569 GVMVDVDPDLFAP
-582 LPPYISTLESE
+582 LPPYITTLEGE
-593 GATLQANQKERVE
+593 GAELQANQKERVE

-623 VSTEDDSTEND
+623 VSAEDD
-634 SKRWKLEFEVRNQQ
+634 SKRWELEFEVRNKQT
-648 ADDQENS
+648 DDSEQVKL
-655 SFHPNLEECK
+655 HPKLNECK
-665 TLISR
+665 ELIAR
-670 IYSGNKKSAEGKEI
+670 LYSGNKKSAESKEI
-684 KTLPKDLERK
+684 KTLAKDLEKK
-694 LGKREEWDFA
+694 LGKREEWDFT

-711 AFSQG
+711 TFAQG

-735 FSMRPGFGDPTDS
+735 FALRPGFGDPTDS
-748 WRIEQIWSLYQQS
+748 WRIEQVWGLYQQN

-779 VAGGLSQE
+779 IAGGLSQE

-828 LENLDVEDKVL
+828 LEHLEVEDKVL
-839 LATWYLSKAMNHN
+839 LATWFLSKAINHN

-857 HWWALGRLASRTPL
+857 HWWAMGRLASRTPL
-871 YGSQHNAIPR
+871 YGSQHNVIPR
-881 EQIEQWL
+881 EQAEQWL
-888 PKLLELNWQKEQ
+888 PKLLEQNWQKEP
-900 MIAFAVV
+900 MIAFAAV
-907 MMCRKTGDRL
+907 MICRKTGDRL
-917 FDVSDDYREQVRSK
+917 FDISDDYREQVLTK

-936 VPESWISLVE
+936 VPESWVSLVE
-946 EVKELSESESKRV
+946 EVKELSESESKRI

-967 LTLISS
+967 LTLVNN

>member
-1 MTSPRFLVGIDLG
+1 MASPRFLVGIDLG

-21 FCEITDNLEQSN
+21 YCEITDNLEQSE
-33 VTLFDIDQLIGP
+33 VSLFDIDQLIGP

-50 KPLLPSFRYHPADGQ
+50 KPLLPSFRYHPAIGQ
-65 ISPSDLILP
+65 ISPSDLTLP
-74 WESVRTEGDIDNV
+74 WENEPVSGDISNV

-118 RRSEILP
+118 RSSDILP
-125 WAGAADVEKVSP
+125 WAGAQDVDKVSP
-137 VTASASYLNHIR
+137 VIASASYLNHIR
-149 QSWNYRHPSN
+149 QSWNYRHPGN

-178 RKLTLEAAEQA
+178 RKLTLEAAELA
-189 GLGKIVLLEEP
+189 GLKKIVLLEEP
-200 QAVCYDWYARHQHTA
+200 QAVCYDWYARHQQTA
-215 SEELKTLPLILVCDV
+215 ADELKGLPLILVCDV

-238 LIEAKFDSDELAL
+238 LIEASFSSQNELAL

-275 EQRFSQSKKLNA
+275 ESRLSQNKGEQSKKLTA
-287 ANLTKLIQQTRK
+287 ASLTKLIQQTRK

-306 ANAPDEVKITMLG
+306 ASAPEEVKITMLG

-325 GGTKSVQLSKQEVH
+325 GGTKSIGLSKQEVH

-350 GFEEVPDKRRSAVV
+350 DFSEVPDKRRSAVV

-379 IAEFLTQHQQVSY
+379 VAEFLTQHQQVAR
-392 AALNRANKLNL
+392 AALGIEDDK
-403 ESNQDLE
+403 
-410 SNQNLESNQYL
+410 QN
-421 ENGEGTEKPAIPVGL
+421 AIPVGL

-450 RITQLL
+450 RVTTLL
-456 ENWKGTPITVLD
+456 SDWRGAPVTVLD

-498 ARSYFLHLPE
+498 ARSYFLHLQE

-537 LTLGEPVKF
+537 LTLGEPVRF

-554 SFGNTNSGSNASIQN
+554 TLTNNTAIQN
-569 GMMVDVDPDIFAP
+569 GVMVDVDPDLFAP
-582 LPPYISTLESE
+582 LPPYITTLEGE
-593 GATLQANQKERVE
+593 GAELQANQKERVE

-623 VSTEDDSTEND
+623 VSAEDD
-634 SKRWKLEFEVRNQQ
+634 SKRWELEFEVRNKQT
-648 ADDQENS
+648 DDSEQVKL
-655 SFHPNLEECK
+655 HPKLNECK
-665 TLISR
+665 ELIAR
-670 IYSGNKKSAEGKEI
+670 LYSGNKKSAESKEI
-684 KTLPKDLERK
+684 KTLAKDLEKK
-694 LGKREEWDFA
+694 LGKRDDWDFT

-711 AFSQG
+711 TFAQG

-735 FSMRPGFGDPTDS
+735 FALRPGFGDPTDS
-748 WRIEQIWSLYQQS
+748 WRIEQVWGLYQQN

-779 VAGGLSQE
+779 IAGGLSQE

-794 DIAKYLHPGAMK
+794 DIAKFLHPGAMK

-820 SMVRLSAS
+820 SMVRLAAS
-828 LENLDVEDKVL
+828 LEHLEVEDKVL
-839 LATWYLSKAMNHN
+839 LATWFLSKAINHN

-857 HWWALGRLASRTPL
+857 HWWAMGRLASRTPL
-871 YGSQHNAIPR
+871 YGSQHNVIPR
-881 EQIEQWL
+881 EQAEQWL
-888 PKLLELNWQKEQ
+888 PKLLEQNWQKEP
-900 MIAFAVV
+900 MIAFAAV
-907 MMCRKTGDRL
+907 MICRKTGDRL
-917 FDVSDDYREQVRSK
+917 FDISDDYREQVLTK

-936 VPESWISLVE
+936 VPESWVSLVE
-946 EVKELSESESKRV
+946 EVKELSESESKRI

-967 LTLISS
+967 LTLVNN

>member
-1 MTSPRFLVGIDLG
+1 MASPRFLVGIDLG

-21 FCEITDNLEQSN
+21 YCEITDNLEQSE
-33 VTLFDIDQLIGP
+33 VSLFDIDQLIGP

-50 KPLLPSFRYHPADGQ
+50 KPLLPSFRYHPAVGQ
-65 ISPSDLILP
+65 ISPSDLTLP
-74 WESVRTEGDIDNV
+74 WENEPVSGDISNV

-118 RRSEILP
+118 RSSDILP
-125 WAGAADVEKVSP
+125 WAGAQDVEKVSP
-137 VTASASYLNHIR
+137 VIASASYLNHIR
-149 QSWNYRHPSN
+149 QAWNYRHPSN

-178 RKLTLEAAEQA
+178 RKLTLEAAQLA
-189 GLGKIVLLEEP
+189 GLKKIVLLEEP
-200 QAVCYDWYARHQHTA
+200 QAVCYDWYARHQQTA
-215 SEELKTLPLILVCDV
+215 ADELKELPLILVCDV

-238 LIEAKFDSDELAL
+238 LIEASFSSQDELAL

-275 EQRFSQSKKLNA
+275 ESRLSQNKGEQSKKLTA
-287 ANLTKLIQQTRK
+287 ASLTKLIQQTRK

-306 ANAPDEVKITMLG
+306 TSAPEEVKITMLG

-325 GGTKSVQLSKQEVH
+325 GGTKSIGLSKQEVH

-350 GFEEVPDKRRSAVV
+350 DFSEVPDKRRSAVV

-379 IAEFLTQHQQVSY
+379 VAEFLTQHQQVAR
-392 AALNRANKLNL
+392 AALGIEDDK
-403 ESNQDLE
+403 
-410 SNQNLESNQYL
+410 QN
-421 ENGEGTEKPAIPVGL
+421 AIPVGL

-450 RITQLL
+450 RVTTLL
-456 ENWKGTPITVLD
+456 SDWRGAPVTVLD

-498 ARSYFLHLPE
+498 ARSYFLHLQE

-537 LTLGEPVKF
+537 LTLREPVRF

-554 SFGNTNSGSNASIQN
+554 TLTNNTAIQN
-569 GMMVDVDPDIFAP
+569 GVMVDVDPDLFAP
-582 LPPYISTLESE
+582 LPPYITTLEGE
-593 GATLQANQKERVE
+593 GAELQANQKERVE

-623 VSTEDDSTEND
+623 VSAEDD
-634 SKRWKLEFEVRNQQ
+634 SKRWELEFEVRNKQT
-648 ADDQENS
+648 DDSEQVKL
-655 SFHPNLEECK
+655 HPKLNECK
-665 TLISR
+665 ELIAR
-670 IYSGNKKSAEGKEI
+670 LYSGNKKSAESKEI
-684 KTLPKDLERK
+684 KTLAKDLEKK
-694 LGKREEWDFA
+694 LGKRDEWDFT

-711 AFSQG
+711 TFAQG

-735 FSMRPGFGDPTDS
+735 FALRPGFGDPTDS
-748 WRIEQIWSLYQQS
+748 WRIEQVWGLYQQN

-779 VAGGLSQE
+779 IAGGLSQE

-828 LENLDVEDKVL
+828 LEHLEVEDKVL
-839 LATWYLSKAMNHN
+839 LATWFLSKAINHN

-857 HWWALGRLASRTPL
+857 HWWAMGRLASRTPL
-871 YGSQHNAIPR
+871 YGSQHNVIPR
-881 EQIEQWL
+881 EQAEQWL
-888 PKLLELNWQKEQ
+888 PKLLEQNWQKEP
-900 MIAFAVV
+900 MIAFAAV
-907 MMCRKTGDRL
+907 MICRKTGDRL
-917 FDVSDDYREQVRSK
+917 FDISDDYREQVLTK

-936 VPESWISLVE
+936 VPESWVSLVE
-946 EVKELSESESKRV
+946 EVKELSESESKRI

-967 LTLISS
+967 LTLVNN

>member
-1 MTSPRFLVGIDLG
+1 MASPCFLVGIDLG

-21 FCEITDNLEQSN
+21 YCEITDNLEQSE
-33 VTLFDIDQLIGP
+33 VSLFDIDQLIGP

-50 KPLLPSFRYHPADGQ
+50 KALLPSFRYHPAEGQ
-65 ISPSDLILP
+65 ISPSDLTLP
-74 WESVRTEGDIDNV
+74 WDNQPVPGDINNV

-118 RRSEILP
+118 RSSDILP
-125 WAGAADVEKVSP
+125 WAGAQDVDKVSP
-137 VTASASYLNHIR
+137 VIASASYLNHIR
-149 QSWNYRHPSN
+149 QAWNYRHPSN
-159 KLEDQDVV
+159 KLEDQEVV

-178 RKLTLEAAEQA
+178 RKLTLEAAELA
-189 GLGKIVLLEEP
+189 GLTKIVLLEEP
-200 QAVCYDWYARHQHTA
+200 QAVCYDWYARHQQTA
-215 SEELKTLPLILVCDV
+215 SEELKELPLILVCDV

-238 LIEAKFDSDELAL
+238 LIEAKFGGSSEELAL

-275 EQRFSQSKKLNA
+275 ENRFNQSKKLTA
-287 ANLTKLIQQTRK
+287 ASLTKLIQQTRK
-299 AKENLLS
+299 AKESLLS
-306 ANAPDEVKITMLG
+306 ASAPDDVKITMLG

-325 GGTKSVQLSKQEVH
+325 GGTKSISLSKQEVH

-350 GFEEVPDKRRSAVV
+350 EFGEVPDKRRSAVV

-379 IAEFLTQHQQVSY
+379 VAEFLTQHQQVSR
-392 AALNRANKLNL
+392 AALGIDD
-403 ESNQDLE
+403 EQ
-410 SNQNLESNQYL
+410 QN
-421 ENGEGTEKPAIPVGL
+421 AIPVGI
-436 LLNGGVFNSELVTE
+436 LLNGGVFNSDLVTE
-450 RITQLL
+450 RVTTLL
-456 ENWKGTPITVLD
+456 SNWRGAPVTVLD

-498 ARSYFLHLPE
+498 ARSYFLHLQE

-537 LTLGEPVKF
+537 LTLGEPVRF

-554 SFGNTNSGSNASIQN
+554 TLTNNTTIQN
-569 GMMVDVDPDIFAP
+569 GVIAEVDPDLFTP
-582 LPPYISTLESE
+582 LPPYITTLEGE
-593 GATLQANQKERVE
+593 GAALHANQKERVE

-623 VSTEDDSTEND
+623 VRADDD
-634 SKRWKLEFEVRNQQ
+634 SKRWALEFEVRNKQVDETEEVQ
-648 ADDQENS
+648 L
-655 SFHPNLEECK
+655 HPRLNECK
-665 TLISR
+665 ALIAR
-670 IYSGNKKSAEGKEI
+670 LYSGNKKSADSKEI
-684 KTLPKDLERK
+684 KTLAKDLEKK
-694 LGKREEWDFA
+694 LGKRDEWDFT

-724 QHEKNWLRLAG
+724 PHEKNWLRLSG
-735 FSMRPGFGDPTDS
+735 FALRPGFGDATDS
-748 WRIEQIWSLYQQS
+748 WRIEQVWSLYQQG

-779 VAGGLSQE
+779 IAGGLNQE

-820 SMVRLSAS
+820 AMVRLSAS
-828 LENLDVEDKVL
+828 LENLEVEDKVL
-839 LATWYLSKAMNHN
+839 LATWFLSKAINHN
-852 QFEQA
+852 QFQQA
-857 HWWALGRLASRTPL
+857 HWWAMGRLASRTPL
-871 YGSQHNAIPR
+871 YGSQHNVIPR
-881 EQIEQWL
+881 EQAEQWL
-888 PKLLELNWQKEQ
+888 PKLLDQNWQKEP
-900 MIAFAVV
+900 MIAFAAV
-907 MMCRKTGDRL
+907 MICRKTGDRL
-917 FDVSDDYREQVRSK
+917 FDISDDFRQQVLAK

-936 VPESWISLVE
+936 VPESWVSLVE

-967 LTLISS
+967 LTLVHH

>member
-1 MTSPRFLVGIDLG
+1 MASPRFLVGIDLG

-21 FCEITDNLEQSN
+21 YCEITDNLEQSE
-33 VTLFDIDQLIGP
+33 VSLFDIDQLIGP

-50 KPLLPSFRYHPADGQ
+50 KPLLPSFRYHPAVGQ
-65 ISPSDLILP
+65 ISPSDLTLP
-74 WESVRTEGDIDNV
+74 WENEPVSGDISNV

-118 RRSEILP
+118 RSSDILP
-125 WAGAADVEKVSP
+125 WAGAQDVDKVSP
-137 VTASASYLNHIR
+137 VIASASYLNHIR
-149 QSWNYRHPSN
+149 QAWNYRHPSN

-178 RKLTLEAAEQA
+178 RKLTLEAAQLA
-189 GLGKIVLLEEP
+189 GLKKIVLLEEP
-200 QAVCYDWYARHQHTA
+200 QAVCYDWYARHQQTA
-215 SEELKTLPLILVCDV
+215 ADELKELPLILVCDV

-238 LIEAKFDSDELAL
+238 LIEASFSSQNELAL

-275 EQRFSQSKKLNA
+275 ESRFNQSKKLTA
-287 ANLTKLIQQTRK
+287 ASLTKLIQQTRK

-306 ANAPDEVKITMLG
+306 ASAPEEVKITMLG

-325 GGTKSVQLSKQEVH
+325 GGTKSIGLSKQEVH

-350 GFEEVPDKRRSAVV
+350 DFSEVPDKRRSAVV

-379 IAEFLTQHQQVSY
+379 VAEFLTQHQQVSR
-392 AALNRANKLNL
+392 AALGIEDDK
-403 ESNQDLE
+403 
-410 SNQNLESNQYL
+410 QN
-421 ENGEGTEKPAIPVGL
+421 AIPVGL

-450 RITQLL
+450 RVTTLL
-456 ENWKGTPITVLD
+456 SDWRGAPVTVLD

-498 ARSYFLHLPE
+498 ARSYFLHLQE

-537 LTLGEPVKF
+537 LTLGEPVRF

-554 SFGNTNSGSNASIQN
+554 TLTNNTAIQN
-569 GMMVDVDPDIFAP
+569 GVMVDVDPDLFTP
-582 LPPYISTLESE
+582 LPPYITTLEGE
-593 GATLQANQKERVE
+593 GAELQANQKERVE

-623 VSTEDDSTEND
+623 VSAEDD
-634 SKRWKLEFEVRNQQ
+634 SKRWELEFEVRNKQT
-648 ADDQENS
+648 DDSEQVKL
-655 SFHPNLEECK
+655 HPKLNECK
-665 TLISR
+665 ELIAR
-670 IYSGNKKSAEGKEI
+670 LYSGNKKSAESKEI
-684 KTLPKDLERK
+684 KTLAKDLEKK
-694 LGKREEWDFA
+694 LGKRDEWDFT

-711 AFSQG
+711 TFAQG

-735 FSMRPGFGDPTDS
+735 FALRPGFGDPTDS
-748 WRIEQIWSLYQQS
+748 WRIEQVWGLYQQN

-779 VAGGLSQE
+779 IAGGLSQE

-820 SMVRLSAS
+820 SMVRLAAS
-828 LENLDVEDKVL
+828 LEHLEVEDKVL
-839 LATWYLSKAMNHN
+839 LATWFLSKAINHN

-857 HWWALGRLASRTPL
+857 HWWAMGRLASRTPL
-871 YGSQHNAIPR
+871 YGSQHNVIPR
-881 EQIEQWL
+881 EQAEQWL
-888 PKLLELNWQKEQ
+888 PKLLEQNWQKEP
-900 MIAFAVV
+900 MIAFAAV
-907 MMCRKTGDRL
+907 MICRKTGDRL
-917 FDVSDDYREQVRSK
+917 FDISDDYREQVLTK

-936 VPESWISLVE
+936 VPESWVSLVE
-946 EVKELSESESKRV
+946 EVKELSESESKRI

-967 LTLISS
+967 LTLVNN

>member
-1 MTSPRFLVGIDLG
+1 MASPRFLVGIDLG

-21 FCEITDNLEQSN
+21 FCEITDDLQQSK
-33 VTLFDIDQLIGP
+33 VSLFDIDQLIGP

-50 KPLLPSFRYHPADGQ
+50 KPLLPSFRYHPAEGQ
-65 ISPSDLILP
+65 ISPNDLTLP
-74 WESVRTEGDIDNV
+74 WDNHPVEGDIKHL

-118 RRSEILP
+118 RNSDILP
-125 WAGAADVEKVSP
+125 WAGASDVDKVSP
-137 VTASASYLNHIR
+137 VIASASYLNHIR
-149 QSWNYRHPSN
+149 QAWNYRNPSN
-159 KLEDQDVV
+159 KLEDQEVV

-178 RKLTLEAAEQA
+178 RKLTLEAAQLA
-189 GLGKIVLLEEP
+189 GLHKIVLLEEP
-200 QAVCYDWYARHQHTA
+200 QAVCYDWYARHQQTA
-215 SEELKTLPLILVCDV
+215 ADELKDLPLILVCDV

-238 LIEAKFDSDELAL
+238 LIEAKFNQDELAL

-275 EQRFSQSKKLNA
+275 ESRFSQSKKLNA
-287 ANLTKLIQQTRK
+287 ASLTKLIQQTRK
-299 AKENLLS
+299 AKEQLLS
-306 ANAPDEVKITMLG
+306 SGAPDEVKITMLG

-325 GGTKSVQLSKQEVH
+325 GGTKSIGLTKQEVH

-350 GFEEVPDKRRSAVV
+350 DFSQTPDKRRSAVV

-379 IAEFLTQHQQVSY
+379 VAEFLGLHQQVSY
-392 AALNRANKLNL
+392 AALGQEDTN
-403 ESNQDLE
+403 
-410 SNQNLESNQYL
+410 
-421 ENGEGTEKPAIPVGL
+421 KPAIPVGI
-436 LLNGGVFNSELVTE
+436 LLNGGVFNSDLVTD
-450 RITQLL
+450 RVTQLL
-456 ENWKGTPITVLD
+456 GNWRGAPVTVLD

-498 ARSYFLHLPE
+498 ARSYFLHLQE

-537 LTLGEPVKF
+537 LTLGEPVRF

-554 SFGNTNSGSNASIQN
+554 TLTNDTQIQN
-569 GMMVDVDPDIFAP
+569 GVMVDVDPDIFAP
-582 LPPYISTLESE
+582 LPPYISTLEGE
-593 GATLQANQKERVE
+593 GAELQANQKERVE

-623 VSTEDDSTEND
+623 VSVDDD
-634 SKRWKLEFEVRNQQ
+634 AKRWALEFEVRNQKAEQ
-648 ADDQENS
+648 GEEEVLS
-655 SFHPNLEECK
+655 PRLTECK
-665 TLISR
+665 ELITR
-670 IYSGNKKSAEGKEI
+670 IYSGNKKSADSKEI
-684 KTLPKDLERK
+684 KTLAKDLEKK
-694 LGKREEWDFA
+694 LGKRDEWDFA
-704 TLRQLFD
+704 TLRHLFD
-711 AFSQG
+711 AFAQG

-735 FSMRPGFGDPTDS
+735 FSLRPGFGDATDS
-748 WRIEQIWSLYQQS
+748 WRIEQVWGLYQQN

-779 VAGGLSQE
+779 IAGGLNQE

-806 NPQSAKAAQDMGYE
+806 NPQSAKAAQEMGYE
-820 SMVRLSAS
+820 SMVRLAAS
-828 LENLDVEDKVL
+828 LEHLEVEDKVL
-839 LATWYLSKAMNHN
+839 LSSWFLNKALNFN

-871 YGSQHNAIPR
+871 YGSQHNVIPR
-881 EQIEQWL
+881 EQAEQWL
-888 PKLLELNWQKEQ
+888 PKLLDKNWQKEP
-900 MIAFAVV
+900 MIAFAAV
-907 MMCRKTGDRL
+907 MICRKTGDRL
-917 FDVSDDYREQVRSK
+917 FDISDEFRVQVLEK

-936 VPESWISLVE
+936 VSPSWITLVE
-946 EVKELSESESKRV
+946 KVSELSESESKRV

-967 LTLISS
+967 LTLVNH

>member
-1 MTSPRFLVGIDLG
+1 MASPRFLVGIDLG

-21 FCEITDNLEQSN
+21 YCEITDNLEQSE
-33 VTLFDIDQLIGP
+33 VSLFDIDQLIGP

-50 KPLLPSFRYHPADGQ
+50 KPLLPSFRYHPAVGQ
-65 ISPSDLILP
+65 ISPSDLTLP
-74 WESVRTEGDIDNV
+74 WENEPVSGDISNV

-118 RRSEILP
+118 RSSDILP
-125 WAGAADVEKVSP
+125 WAGAQDVDKVSP
-137 VTASASYLNHIR
+137 VIASASYLNHIR
-149 QSWNYRHPSN
+149 QAWNYRHPSN

-178 RKLTLEAAEQA
+178 RKLTLEAAELA
-189 GLGKIVLLEEP
+189 GLKKIVLLEEP
-200 QAVCYDWYARHQHTA
+200 QAVCYDWYARHQQTA
-215 SEELKTLPLILVCDV
+215 ADELKELPLILVCDV

-238 LIEAKFDSDELAL
+238 LIEASFSSQDELAL

-275 EQRFSQSKKLNA
+275 ESRFNQSKKLTA
-287 ANLTKLIQQTRK
+287 ASLTKLIQQTRK

-306 ANAPDEVKITMLG
+306 SSAPEEVKITMLG

-325 GGTKSVQLSKQEVH
+325 GGTKSIGLSKQEVH

-350 GFEEVPDKRRSAVV
+350 DFIEVPDKRRSAVV

-379 IAEFLTQHQQVSY
+379 VAEFLTQHQQVAR
-392 AALNRANKLNL
+392 AALGIEDDK
-403 ESNQDLE
+403 
-410 SNQNLESNQYL
+410 QN
-421 ENGEGTEKPAIPVGL
+421 AIPVGL

-450 RITQLL
+450 RVTTLL
-456 ENWKGTPITVLD
+456 SDWRGAPVTVLD

-498 ARSYFLHLPE
+498 ARSYFLHLQE

-537 LTLGEPVKF
+537 LTLGEPVRF

-554 SFGNTNSGSNASIQN
+554 TLTNNTSIQN
-569 GMMVDVDPDIFAP
+569 GVMVDVDPDLFAP
-582 LPPYISTLESE
+582 LPPYITTLEGE
-593 GATLQANQKERVE
+593 GAELQANQKERVE

-623 VSTEDDSTEND
+623 VSAEDD
-634 SKRWKLEFEVRNQQ
+634 SKRWELEFEVRNKQT
-648 ADDQENS
+648 DDSEQVKL
-655 SFHPNLEECK
+655 HPKLNECK
-665 TLISR
+665 ELIAR
-670 IYSGNKKSAEGKEI
+670 LYSGNKKSAESKEI
-684 KTLPKDLERK
+684 KTLAKDLEKK
-694 LGKREEWDFA
+694 LGKRDEWDFT

-711 AFSQG
+711 TFAQG

-735 FSMRPGFGDPTDS
+735 FALRPGFGDPTDS
-748 WRIEQIWSLYQQS
+748 WRIEQVWGLYQQN

-779 VAGGLSQE
+779 IAGGLSQE

-828 LENLDVEDKVL
+828 LEHLEVEDKVL
-839 LATWYLSKAMNHN
+839 LATWFLSKAINHN

-857 HWWALGRLASRTPL
+857 HWWAMGRLASRTPL
-871 YGSQHNAIPR
+871 YGSQHNVVPR
-881 EQIEQWL
+881 EQAEQWL
-888 PKLLELNWQKEQ
+888 PKLLEQNWQKEP
-900 MIAFAVV
+900 MIAFAAV
-907 MMCRKTGDRL
+907 MICRKTGDRL
-917 FDVSDDYREQVRSK
+917 FDISDDYREQVLAK

-936 VPESWISLVE
+936 VPESWVSLVE
-946 EVKELSESESKRV
+946 EVKELSESESKRI

-967 LTLISS
+967 LTLVNN

>member
-1 MTSPRFLVGIDLG
+1 MASPRFLVGIDLG

-21 FCEITDNLEQSN
+21 YCEITDNLEQSE
-33 VTLFDIDQLIGP
+33 VSLFDIDQLIGP

-50 KPLLPSFRYHPADGQ
+50 KPLLPSFRYHPAVGQ
-65 ISPSDLILP
+65 ISPSDLTLP
-74 WESVRTEGDIDNV
+74 WENEPVSGDISNV

-118 RRSEILP
+118 RSSDILP
-125 WAGAADVEKVSP
+125 WAGAQDVDKVSP
-137 VTASASYLNHIR
+137 VIASASYLNHIR
-149 QSWNYRHPSN
+149 QAWNYRHPSN

-178 RKLTLEAAEQA
+178 RKLTLEAAELA
-189 GLGKIVLLEEP
+189 GLKKIVLLEEP
-200 QAVCYDWYARHQHTA
+200 QAVCYDWYARHQQTA
-215 SEELKTLPLILVCDV
+215 ADELKELPLILVCDV

-238 LIEAKFDSDELAL
+238 LIEASFSSQDELAL

-275 EQRFSQSKKLNA
+275 ESRFNQSKKLTA
-287 ANLTKLIQQTRK
+287 ASLTKLIQQTRK

-306 ANAPDEVKITMLG
+306 ASAPEEVKITMLG

-325 GGTKSVQLSKQEVH
+325 GGTKSIGLSKQEVH

-350 GFEEVPDKRRSAVV
+350 DFSEVPDKRRSAVV

-379 IAEFLTQHQQVSY
+379 VAEFLTQHQQVAR
-392 AALNRANKLNL
+392 AALGIEDDK
-403 ESNQDLE
+403 
-410 SNQNLESNQYL
+410 QN
-421 ENGEGTEKPAIPVGL
+421 AIPVGL

-450 RITQLL
+450 RVTTLL
-456 ENWKGTPITVLD
+456 SDWRGAPVTVLD

-498 ARSYFLHLPE
+498 ARSYFLHLQE

-537 LTLGEPVKF
+537 LTLGEPVRF

-554 SFGNTNSGSNASIQN
+554 TLTNNTAIQN
-569 GMMVDVDPDIFAP
+569 GVMVDVDPDLFAP
-582 LPPYISTLESE
+582 LPPYITTLEGE
-593 GATLQANQKERVE
+593 GAELQANQKERVE

-623 VSTEDDSTEND
+623 VSAEDD
-634 SKRWKLEFEVRNQQ
+634 SKRWELEFEVRNKQT
-648 ADDQENS
+648 DDSEQVKL
-655 SFHPNLEECK
+655 HPKLNECK
-665 TLISR
+665 ELIAR
-670 IYSGNKKSAEGKEI
+670 LYSGNKKSAESKEI
-684 KTLPKDLERK
+684 KTLAKDLEKK
-694 LGKREEWDFA
+694 LGKRDEWDFT

-711 AFSQG
+711 TFAQG

-735 FSMRPGFGDPTDS
+735 FALRPGFGDPTDS
-748 WRIEQIWSLYQQS
+748 WRIEQVWGLYQQN

-779 VAGGLSQE
+779 IAGGLSQE

-828 LENLDVEDKVL
+828 LEHLEVEDKVL
-839 LATWYLSKAMNHN
+839 LATWFLRKAINHN

-857 HWWALGRLASRTPL
+857 HWWAMGRLASRTPL
-871 YGSQHNAIPR
+871 YGSQHNVVPR
-881 EQIEQWL
+881 EQAEQWL
-888 PKLLELNWQKEQ
+888 PKLLEQNWQKEP
-900 MIAFAVV
+900 MIAFAAV
-907 MMCRKTGDRL
+907 MICRKTGDRL
-917 FDVSDDYREQVRSK
+917 FDISDDYREQVLAK

-936 VPESWISLVE
+936 VPESWVSLVE
-946 EVKELSESESKRV
+946 EVKELSESESKRI

-967 LTLISS
+967 LTLVNN

>member
-1 MTSPRFLVGIDLG
+1 MASPRFLVGIDLG

-21 FCEITDNLEQSN
+21 YCEITDNLEQSE
-33 VTLFDIDQLIGP
+33 VSLFDIDQLIGP

-50 KPLLPSFRYHPADGQ
+50 KPLLPSFRYHPAVGQ
-65 ISPSDLILP
+65 ISPSDLTLP
-74 WESVRTEGDIDNV
+74 WDNEPVAGDINNV

-118 RRSEILP
+118 RNSDILP
-125 WAGAADVEKVSP
+125 WAGAQDVDKVSP
-137 VTASASYLNHIR
+137 VIASASYLNHIR
-149 QSWNYRHPSN
+149 QAWNYRHPSN

-178 RKLTLEAAEQA
+178 RKLTLEAAELA
-189 GLGKIVLLEEP
+189 GLKKIVLLEEP
-200 QAVCYDWYARHQHTA
+200 QAVCYDWYARHQQTA
-215 SEELKTLPLILVCDV
+215 ANELKDLPLILVCDV

-238 LIEAKFDSDELAL
+238 LIEAKFTHDDLAL

-275 EQRFSQSKKLNA
+275 ESRFSQNKKLTA
-287 ANLTKLIQQTRK
+287 ASLTKLIQQTRK

-306 ANAPDEVKITMLG
+306 TSAPDEVKITMLG

-325 GGTKSVQLSKQEVH
+325 GGTKSIALSKQEVH

-350 GFEEVPDKRRSAVV
+350 DFSEVPDKRRSAVV

-379 IAEFLTQHQQVSY
+379 VAEFLTQHQQVSR
-392 AALNRANKLNL
+392 AALGIEDDK
-403 ESNQDLE
+403 
-410 SNQNLESNQYL
+410 QN
-421 ENGEGTEKPAIPVGL
+421 AIPVGL
-436 LLNGGVFNSELVTE
+436 LLNGGVFNSDLVTE
-450 RITQLL
+450 RVTTLL
-456 ENWKGTPITVLD
+456 SDWRGAPVTVLD

-498 ARSYFLHLPE
+498 ARSYFLHLQE

-537 LTLGEPVKF
+537 LTLGEPVRF

-554 SFGNTNSGSNASIQN
+554 TLTNNTAIQN
-569 GMMVDVDPDIFAP
+569 GVMVDVDPDLFAP
-582 LPPYISTLESE
+582 LPPYITTLEGE
-593 GATLQANQKERVE
+593 GAELQANQKERVE

-623 VSTEDDSTEND
+623 VSAEDDK
-634 SKRWKLEFEVRNQQ
+634 KRWELEFEVRNKQT
-648 ADDQENS
+648 DDSEQVKL
-655 SFHPNLEECK
+655 HPKLNECK
-665 TLISR
+665 ELIAR
-670 IYSGNKKSAEGKEI
+670 LYSGNKKSAEGNEI
-684 KTLPKDLERK
+684 KTLAKDLEKK
-694 LGKREEWDFA
+694 LGKRDEWDFT

-711 AFSQG
+711 TFAQG

-735 FSMRPGFGDPTDS
+735 FALRPGFGDPTDS
-748 WRIEQIWSLYQQS
+748 WRIEQVWGLYQQN

-779 VAGGLSQE
+779 IAGGLSQE
-787 QQETILA
+787 QQENILA

-806 NPQSAKAAQDMGYE
+806 NPQSAKAAQEMGYE

-828 LENLDVEDKVL
+828 LEHLEVEDKVL
-839 LATWYLSKAMNHN
+839 LATWFLSKAINQN

-857 HWWALGRLASRTPL
+857 HWWAMGRLASRTPL
-871 YGSQHNAIPR
+871 YGSQHNVIPR
-881 EQIEQWL
+881 EQAEQWL
-888 PKLLELNWQKEQ
+888 PKLLEQNWLKEP
-900 MIAFAVV
+900 MIAFAAV
-907 MMCRKTGDRL
+907 MICRKTGDRL
-917 FDVSDDYREQVRSK
+917 FDISDDYREQVLTK

-936 VPESWISLVE
+936 VPESWVSLVE

-967 LTLISS
+967 LTLVHH

>member
-1 MTSPRFLVGIDLG
+1 MASPRFLVGIDLG

-21 FCEITDNLEQSN
+21 YCEITDNLEQSE
-33 VTLFDIDQLIGP
+33 VSLFDIDQLIGP

-50 KPLLPSFRYHPADGQ
+50 KPLLPSFRYHPAPGQ
-65 ISPSDLILP
+65 ISASDLTLP
-74 WESVRTEGDIDNV
+74 WENQLVSGDLKNV

-118 RRSEILP
+118 RSSDILP
-125 WAGAADVEKVSP
+125 WAGAHDVDKVSP
-137 VTASASYLNHIR
+137 VIASASYLNHIR
-149 QSWNYRHPSN
+149 QAWNYRHPSN

-178 RKLTLEAAEQA
+178 RKLTLEAAELA
-189 GLGKIVLLEEP
+189 GLKKIVLLEEP
-200 QAVCYDWYARHQHTA
+200 QAVCYDWYARHQRTA
-215 SEELKTLPLILVCDV
+215 ADELKDLPLILVCDV

-238 LIEAKFDSDELAL
+238 LIEAKFKQSNDGESELAL

-275 EQRFSQSKKLNA
+275 ESRFTLNKGEQNKKLTA
-287 ANLTKLIQQTRK
+287 ASLTKLIQQTRK

-306 ANAPDEVKITMLG
+306 SNAPEEVKITMLG

-325 GGTKSVQLSKQEVH
+325 GGTKSIALSKQEVH

-350 GFEEVPDKRRSAVV
+350 DFNEVPDKRRSAVV

-379 IAEFLTQHQQVSY
+379 VAEFLTQHQQVSRS
-392 AALNRANKLNL
+392 ALGIEDEK
-403 ESNQDLE
+403 
-410 SNQNLESNQYL
+410 QN
-421 ENGEGTEKPAIPVGL
+421 AIPVGL
-436 LLNGGVFNSELVTE
+436 LLNGGVFNSDLVTE
-450 RITQLL
+450 RVTTLL
-456 ENWKGTPITVLD
+456 SDWRGAPVTVLD

-498 ARSYFLHLPE
+498 ARSYFLHLQE

-537 LTLGEPVKF
+537 LTLGEPVRF

-554 SFGNTNSGSNASIQN
+554 TLTNNTAIQN
-569 GMMVDVDPDIFAP
+569 GVMVDVDPDLFVP
-582 LPPYISTLESE
+582 LPPYITTLEGE
-593 GATLQANQKERVE
+593 GAELHANQKERVE

-623 VSTEDDSTEND
+623 VSAEDDT
-634 SKRWKLEFEVRNQQ
+634 KRWALEFEVRNKQ
-648 ADDQENS
+648 ADNNEDVQL
-655 SFHPNLEECK
+655 HPKLNECK
-665 TLISR
+665 ELVAR
-670 IYSGNKKSAEGKEI
+670 LYSGNKKSADSKEI
-684 KTLPKDLERK
+684 KTLAKDLEKK
-694 LGKREEWDFA
+694 LGKRDEWDFT

-711 AFSQG
+711 AFAQG

-735 FSMRPGFGDPTDS
+735 FALRPGFGDPTDS
-748 WRIEQIWSLYQQS
+748 WRIEQIWGLYQQN

-779 VAGGLSQE
+779 IAGGLNQE

-828 LENLDVEDKVL
+828 LENLEVEDKVL
-839 LATWYLSKAMNHN
+839 LATWFLSKAINHN
-852 QFEQA
+852 QFQQA
-857 HWWALGRLASRTPL
+857 HWWAMGRLASRTPL
-871 YGSQHNAIPR
+871 YGSQHNVIPR
-881 EQIEQWL
+881 EQAEQWL
-888 PKLLELNWQKEQ
+888 PKLLEQNWQKEP
-900 MIAFAVV
+900 MIAFAAV
-907 MMCRKTGDRL
+907 MICRKTGDRL
-917 FDVSDDYREQVRSK
+917 FDISDDYREQVLAK

-936 VPESWISLVE
+936 VPDSWVSLVE

-967 LTLISS
+967 LTLVHH

>member
-1 MTSPRFLVGIDLG
+1 MASPRFLVGIDLG

-21 FCEITDNLEQSN
+21 YCEITDNLEQSE
-33 VTLFDIDQLIGP
+33 VSLFDIDQLIGP

-50 KPLLPSFRYHPADGQ
+50 KPLLPSFRYHPAVGQ
-65 ISPSDLILP
+65 ISPSDLTLP
-74 WESVRTEGDIDNV
+74 WENEPVSGDISNV

-118 RRSEILP
+118 RSSDILP
-125 WAGAADVEKVSP
+125 WAGAQDVDKVSP
-137 VTASASYLNHIR
+137 VIASASYLNHIR
-149 QSWNYRHPSN
+149 QAWNYRHPSN

-178 RKLTLEAAEQA
+178 RKLTLEAAELA
-189 GLGKIVLLEEP
+189 GLKKIVLLEEP
-200 QAVCYDWYARHQHTA
+200 QAVCYDWYARHQQTA
-215 SEELKTLPLILVCDV
+215 ADELKELPLILVCDV

-238 LIEAKFDSDELAL
+238 LIEASFSSQDELAL

-275 EQRFSQSKKLNA
+275 ESRLSQNNGEQSKKLTA
-287 ANLTKLIQQTRK
+287 ASLTKLIQQTRK

-306 ANAPDEVKITMLG
+306 ASAPEEVKITMLG

-325 GGTKSVQLSKQEVH
+325 GGTKSIGLSKQEVH

-350 GFEEVPDKRRSAVV
+350 DFSEVPDKRRSAVV

-379 IAEFLTQHQQVSY
+379 VAEFLTQHQQVAR
-392 AALNRANKLNL
+392 AALGIEDNK
-403 ESNQDLE
+403 
-410 SNQNLESNQYL
+410 QN
-421 ENGEGTEKPAIPVGL
+421 AIPVGL

-450 RITQLL
+450 RVTTLL
-456 ENWKGTPITVLD
+456 SDWRGAPVTVLD

-498 ARSYFLHLPE
+498 ARSYFLHLQE

-537 LTLGEPVKF
+537 LTLGEPVRF

-554 SFGNTNSGSNASIQN
+554 TLTNNTAIQN
-569 GMMVDVDPDIFAP
+569 GVMVDVDPDLFAP
-582 LPPYISTLESE
+582 LPPYITTLEGE
-593 GATLQANQKERVE
+593 GAELQANQKERVE

-623 VSTEDDSTEND
+623 VSAEDD
-634 SKRWKLEFEVRNQQ
+634 SKRWELEFEVRNKQT
-648 ADDQENS
+648 DDSEQVKL
-655 SFHPNLEECK
+655 HPKLNECK
-665 TLISR
+665 ELIAR
-670 IYSGNKKSAEGKEI
+670 LYSGNKKSAESKEI
-684 KTLPKDLERK
+684 KTLAKDLEKK
-694 LGKREEWDFA
+694 LGKRDEWDFT

-711 AFSQG
+711 TFAQG

-735 FSMRPGFGDPTDS
+735 FALRPGFGDPTDS
-748 WRIEQIWSLYQQS
+748 WRIEQVWGLYQQN

-779 VAGGLSQE
+779 IAGGLSQE

-820 SMVRLSAS
+820 SMVRLAAS
-828 LENLDVEDKVL
+828 LEHLEVEDKVL
-839 LATWYLSKAMNHN
+839 LATWFLSKAINHN

-857 HWWALGRLASRTPL
+857 HWWAMGRLASRTPL
-871 YGSQHNAIPR
+871 YGSQHNVIPR
-881 EQIEQWL
+881 EQAEQWL
-888 PKLLELNWQKEQ
+888 PKLLEQNWQKEP
-900 MIAFAVV
+900 MIAFATV
-907 MMCRKTGDRL
+907 MICRKTGDRL
-917 FDVSDDYREQVRSK
+917 FDISDDYREQVLAK

-936 VPESWISLVE
+936 VPESWVSLVE
-946 EVKELSESESKRV
+946 EVKELSESESKRI

-967 LTLISS
+967 LTLVNN

>member
-1 MTSPRFLVGIDLG
+1 MASPRFLVGIDLG

-21 FCEITDNLEQSN
+21 YCEITDNLEQSE
-33 VTLFDIDQLIGP
+33 VSLFDIDQLIGP

-50 KPLLPSFRYHPADGQ
+50 KPLLPSFRYHPAVGQ
-65 ISPSDLILP
+65 ISPSDLTLP
-74 WESVRTEGDIDNV
+74 WENEPVSGDISNV

-118 RRSEILP
+118 RSSDILP
-125 WAGAADVEKVSP
+125 WAGAQDVDKVSP
-137 VTASASYLNHIR
+137 VIASASYLNHIR
-149 QSWNYRHPSN
+149 QAWNYRHPSN

-178 RKLTLEAAEQA
+178 RKLTLEAAELA
-189 GLGKIVLLEEP
+189 GLKKIVLLEEP
-200 QAVCYDWYARHQHTA
+200 QAVCYDWYARHQQTA
-215 SEELKTLPLILVCDV
+215 TDELKELPLILVCDV

-238 LIEAKFDSDELAL
+238 LIEASFSAQDELAL

-275 EQRFSQSKKLNA
+275 ESRFNQSKKLTA
-287 ANLTKLIQQTRK
+287 ASLTKLIQQTRK

-306 ANAPDEVKITMLG
+306 SNAPEEVKITMLG

-325 GGTKSVQLSKQEVH
+325 GGTKSIGLSKQEVH

-350 GFEEVPDKRRSAVV
+350 DFSEVPDKRRSAVV

-379 IAEFLTQHQQVSY
+379 VAEFLTQHQQVAR
-392 AALNRANKLNL
+392 AALGIEDDK
-403 ESNQDLE
+403 
-410 SNQNLESNQYL
+410 QN
-421 ENGEGTEKPAIPVGL
+421 AIPVGL

-450 RITQLL
+450 RVTTLL
-456 ENWKGTPITVLD
+456 SDWRGAPVTVLD

-498 ARSYFLHLPE
+498 ARSYFLHLQE

-537 LTLGEPVKF
+537 LTLGEPVRF

-554 SFGNTNSGSNASIQN
+554 TLTNNTAIQN
-569 GMMVDVDPDIFAP
+569 GVMVDVDPDLFAP
-582 LPPYISTLESE
+582 LPPYITTLEGE
-593 GATLQANQKERVE
+593 GAELQANQKERVE

-623 VSTEDDSTEND
+623 VSAEDD
-634 SKRWKLEFEVRNQQ
+634 SKRWELEFEVRNKQT
-648 ADDQENS
+648 DDSERVKL
-655 SFHPNLEECK
+655 HPKLNECK
-665 TLISR
+665 ELVAR
-670 IYSGNKKSAEGKEI
+670 LYSGNKKSAESKEI
-684 KTLPKDLERK
+684 KTLAKDLEKK
-694 LGKREEWDFA
+694 LGKRDEWDFT

-711 AFSQG
+711 TFAQG

-735 FSMRPGFGDPTDS
+735 FALRPGFGDPTDS
-748 WRIEQIWSLYQQS
+748 WRIEQVWGLYQQN

-779 VAGGLSQE
+779 IAGGLSQE

-828 LENLDVEDKVL
+828 LEHLEVEDKVL
-839 LATWYLSKAMNHN
+839 LATWFLSKAINHN

-857 HWWALGRLASRTPL
+857 HWWAMGRLASRTPL
-871 YGSQHNAIPR
+871 YGSQHNVVPR
-881 EQIEQWL
+881 EQAEQWL
-888 PKLLELNWQKEQ
+888 PKLLEQNWQKEP
-900 MIAFAVV
+900 MIAFAAV
-907 MMCRKTGDRL
+907 MICRKTGDRL
-917 FDVSDDYREQVRSK
+917 FDISDDYREQVLAK

-936 VPESWISLVE
+936 VPESWVSLVE
-946 EVKELSESESKRV
+946 EVKELSESESKRI

-967 LTLISS
+967 LTLVNN

>member
-1 MTSPRFLVGIDLG
+1 MASPRFLVGIDLG

-21 FCEITDNLEQSN
+21 YCEITDNLEQSE
-33 VTLFDIDQLIGP
+33 VSLFDIDQLIGP

-50 KPLLPSFRYHPADGQ
+50 KPLLPSFRYHPAVGQ
-65 ISPSDLILP
+65 ISPSDLTLP
-74 WESVRTEGDIDNV
+74 WENEPVSGDISNV

-118 RRSEILP
+118 RSSDILP
-125 WAGAADVEKVSP
+125 WAGAQDVDKVSP
-137 VTASASYLNHIR
+137 VIASASYLNHIR
-149 QSWNYRHPSN
+149 QAWNYRHPSN
-159 KLEDQDVV
+159 KLEHQDVV

-178 RKLTLEAAEQA
+178 RKLTLEAAELA
-189 GLGKIVLLEEP
+189 GLKKIVLLEEP
-200 QAVCYDWYARHQHTA
+200 QAVCYDWYARHQQTA
-215 SEELKTLPLILVCDV
+215 ADELKELPLILVCDV

-238 LIEAKFDSDELAL
+238 LIEASFSSQDELAL

-275 EQRFSQSKKLNA
+275 ESRFNQSKKLTA
-287 ANLTKLIQQTRK
+287 ASLTKLIQQTRK

-306 ANAPDEVKITMLG
+306 ASAPEEVKITMLG

-325 GGTKSVQLSKQEVH
+325 GGTKSIGLSKQEVH

-350 GFEEVPDKRRSAVV
+350 DFSEVPDKRRSAVV

-379 IAEFLTQHQQVSY
+379 VAEFLTQHQQVAR
-392 AALNRANKLNL
+392 AALGIEDDK
-403 ESNQDLE
+403 
-410 SNQNLESNQYL
+410 QN
-421 ENGEGTEKPAIPVGL
+421 AIPVGL

-450 RITQLL
+450 RVTTLL
-456 ENWKGTPITVLD
+456 SDWRGAPVTVLD

-498 ARSYFLHLPE
+498 ARSYFLHLQE

-537 LTLGEPVKF
+537 LTLGEPVRF

-554 SFGNTNSGSNASIQN
+554 TLTNNTAIQN
-569 GMMVDVDPDIFAP
+569 GVMVDVDPDLFAP
-582 LPPYISTLESE
+582 LPPYITTLEGE
-593 GATLQANQKERVE
+593 GAELQANQKERVE

-623 VSTEDDSTEND
+623 VSAEDD
-634 SKRWKLEFEVRNQQ
+634 SKRWELEFEVRNKQT
-648 ADDQENS
+648 DDSEQVKL
-655 SFHPNLEECK
+655 HPKLNECK
-665 TLISR
+665 ELIAR
-670 IYSGNKKSAEGKEI
+670 LYSGNKKSAESKEI
-684 KTLPKDLERK
+684 KTLAKDLEKK
-694 LGKREEWDFA
+694 LGKRDEWDFT

-711 AFSQG
+711 TFAQG

-735 FSMRPGFGDPTDS
+735 FALRPGFGDPTDS
-748 WRIEQIWSLYQQS
+748 WRIEQVWGLYQQN

-779 VAGGLSQE
+779 IAGGLSQE

-828 LENLDVEDKVL
+828 LEHLEVEDKVL
-839 LATWYLSKAMNHN
+839 LATWFLSKAINHN

-857 HWWALGRLASRTPL
+857 HWWAMGRLASRTPL
-871 YGSQHNAIPR
+871 YGSQHNVVPR
-881 EQIEQWL
+881 EQAEQWL
-888 PKLLELNWQKEQ
+888 PKMLEQNWQKEP
-900 MIAFAVV
+900 MIAFAAV
-907 MMCRKTGDRL
+907 MICRKTGDRL
-917 FDVSDDYREQVRSK
+917 FDISDDYREQVLAK

-936 VPESWISLVE
+936 VPESWVSLVE
-946 EVKELSESESKRV
+946 EVKELSESESKRI

-967 LTLISS
+967 LTLVNS

>member
-1 MTSPRFLVGIDLG
+1 M
-14 TTNTVVA
+14 
-21 FCEITDNLEQSN
+21 
-33 VTLFDIDQLIGP
+33 
-45 GEVVR
+45 
-50 KPLLPSFRYHPADGQ
+50 
-65 ISPSDLILP
+65 
-74 WESVRTEGDIDNV
+74 
-87 IVGEW
+87 
-92 ARELGAKVEGRQVS
+92 
-106 SAKSW
+106 
-111 LSHQAVD
+111 
-118 RRSEILP
+118 
-125 WAGAADVEKVSP
+125 
-137 VTASASYLNHIR
+137 
-149 QSWNYRHPSN
+149 
-159 KLEDQDVV
+159 
-167 VTVPASFDETA
+167 
-178 RKLTLEAAEQA
+178 
-189 GLGKIVLLEEP
+189 
-200 QAVCYDWYARHQHTA
+200 CYDWYARHQQTA
-215 SEELKTLPLILVCDV
+215 ADELKDLPLILVCDV

-238 LIEAKFDSDELAL
+238 LIEAKFTHDDLAL

-275 EQRFSQSKKLNA
+275 ESRFSQNKKLTA
-287 ANLTKLIQQTRK
+287 ASLTKLIQQTRK

-306 ANAPDEVKITMLG
+306 ANAPEEIKITMLG

-325 GGTKSVQLSKQEVH
+325 GGTKSIALSKQEVH

-350 GFEEVPDKRRSAVV
+350 DFSEVPDKRRSAVV

-379 IAEFLTQHQQVSY
+379 VAEFLTQHQQVSRS
-392 AALNRANKLNL
+392 ALGIEDDK
-403 ESNQDLE
+403 
-410 SNQNLESNQYL
+410 QN
-421 ENGEGTEKPAIPVGL
+421 AIPVGL
-436 LLNGGVFNSELVTE
+436 LLNGGVFNSDLVTE
-450 RITQLL
+450 RVTTLL
-456 ENWKGTPITVLD
+456 SDWRGAPVTVLD

-498 ARSYFLHLPE
+498 ARSYFLHLQE

-537 LTLGEPVKF
+537 LTLGEPVRF

-554 SFGNTNSGSNASIQN
+554 TLTNNTAIQN
-569 GMMVDVDPDIFAP
+569 GVMVDVDPDLFAP
-582 LPPYISTLESE
+582 LPPYITTLEGE
-593 GATLQANQKERVE
+593 GAELQANQKERVE

-623 VSTEDDSTEND
+623 VSAEDDK
-634 SKRWKLEFEVRNQQ
+634 KRWELEFEVRNKQ
-648 ADDQENS
+648 ADDGEEIQL
-655 SFHPNLEECK
+655 HPRLNECK
-665 TLISR
+665 ELIAR
-670 IYSGNKKSAEGKEI
+670 LYSGNKKSAEGKEI
-684 KTLPKDLERK
+684 KTLAKDLEKK
-694 LGKREEWDFA
+694 LGKRDEWDFT

-711 AFSQG
+711 TFAQG

-735 FSMRPGFGDPTDS
+735 FALRPGFGDPTDS
-748 WRIEQIWSLYQQS
+748 WRIEQVWGLYQQN

-779 VAGGLSQE
+779 IAGGLSQE

-806 NPQSAKAAQDMGYE
+806 NPQSAKAAQEMGYE

-828 LENLDVEDKVL
+828 LEHLEVEDKVL
-839 LATWYLSKAMNHN
+839 LATWFLSKAINQN

-857 HWWALGRLASRTPL
+857 HWWAMGRLASRTPL
-871 YGSQHNAIPR
+871 YGSQHNVIPR
-881 EQIEQWL
+881 EQAEQWL
-888 PKLLELNWQKEQ
+888 PKLLEQNWLKEP
-900 MIAFAVV
+900 MIAFAAV
-907 MMCRKTGDRL
+907 MICRKTGDRL
-917 FDVSDDYREQVRSK
+917 FDISDDYREQVLTK

-936 VPESWISLVE
+936 VPESWVSLVE

-967 LTLISS
+967 LTLVHH

>member
-1 MTSPRFLVGIDLG
+1 MASPRFLVGIDLG

-21 FCEITDNLEQSN
+21 YCEITDNLEQSE
-33 VTLFDIDQLIGP
+33 VSLFDIDQLIGP

-50 KPLLPSFRYHPADGQ
+50 KPLLPSFRYHPAVGQ
-65 ISPSDLILP
+65 ISPSDLTLP
-74 WESVRTEGDIDNV
+74 WDNEPVSGDINNV

-118 RRSEILP
+118 RNSDILP
-125 WAGAADVEKVSP
+125 WAGAQDVDKVSP
-137 VTASASYLNHIR
+137 VIASASYLNHIR
-149 QSWNYRHPSN
+149 QAWNYRHPSN

-178 RKLTLEAAEQA
+178 RKLTLEAAELA
-189 GLGKIVLLEEP
+189 GLKKIVFLEEP
-200 QAVCYDWYARHQHTA
+200 QAVCYDWYARHQQTA
-215 SEELKTLPLILVCDV
+215 ADELKGLPLILVCDV

-238 LIEAKFDSDELAL
+238 LIEAKFTHDDLAL

-275 EQRFSQSKKLNA
+275 ESRFNQNKKLTA
-287 ANLTKLIQQTRK
+287 ASLTKLIQQTRK

-306 ANAPDEVKITMLG
+306 TSAPDEVKITMLG

-325 GGTKSVQLSKQEVH
+325 GGTKSIALSKQEVH

-350 GFEEVPDKRRSAVV
+350 DFSEVPDKRRSAVV

-379 IAEFLTQHQQVSY
+379 VAEFLTQHQQVSR
-392 AALNRANKLNL
+392 AALGIEDDK
-403 ESNQDLE
+403 
-410 SNQNLESNQYL
+410 QN
-421 ENGEGTEKPAIPVGL
+421 AIPVGL
-436 LLNGGVFNSELVTE
+436 LLNGGVFNSDLVTE
-450 RITQLL
+450 RVTTLL
-456 ENWKGTPITVLD
+456 SDWRGAPVTVLD

-498 ARSYFLHLPE
+498 ARSYFLHLQE
-508 KNKMG
+508 KNKIG

-537 LTLGEPVKF
+537 LTLGEPVRF

-554 SFGNTNSGSNASIQN
+554 TLTNNTAIQN
-569 GMMVDVDPDIFAP
+569 GVMVDVDPDLFAP
-582 LPPYISTLESE
+582 LPPYITTLEGE
-593 GATLQANQKERVE
+593 GAELQANQKERVE

-623 VSTEDDSTEND
+623 VSAEDD
-634 SKRWKLEFEVRNQQ
+634 SKRWELEFEVRNKQT
-648 ADDQENS
+648 DDSEQVKLPPKLN
-655 SFHPNLEECK
+655 ECK
-665 TLISR
+665 ELIAR
-670 IYSGNKKSAEGKEI
+670 LYSGNKKSAEGKEI
-684 KTLPKDLERK
+684 KTLAKDLEKK
-694 LGKREEWDFA
+694 LGKRDEWDFT

-711 AFSQG
+711 TFAQG

-735 FSMRPGFGDPTDS
+735 FALRPGFGDPTDS
-748 WRIEQIWSLYQQS
+748 WRIEQVWGLYQQN

-779 VAGGLSQE
+779 IAGGLSQE

-806 NPQSAKAAQDMGYE
+806 NPQSAKAAQEMGYE

-828 LENLDVEDKVL
+828 LEHLEVEDKVL
-839 LATWYLSKAMNHN
+839 LATWFLSKAINQN

-857 HWWALGRLASRTPL
+857 HWWAMGRLASRTPL
-871 YGSQHNAIPR
+871 YGSQHNVIPR
-881 EQIEQWL
+881 EQAEQWL
-888 PKLLELNWQKEQ
+888 PKLLEQNWPKEP
-900 MIAFAVV
+900 MIAFAAV
-907 MMCRKTGDRL
+907 MICRKTGDRL
-917 FDVSDDYREQVRSK
+917 FDISDDYREQVLTK

-936 VPESWISLVE
+936 VPESWVSLVE

-967 LTLISS
+967 LTLVHH

>member
-1 MTSPRFLVGIDLG
+1 MASPRFLVGIDLG

-21 FCEITDNLEQSN
+21 YCEITDNLEQSE
-33 VTLFDIDQLIGP
+33 VSLFDIDQLIGP

-50 KPLLPSFRYHPADGQ
+50 KPLLPSFRYHPAIGQ
-65 ISPSDLILP
+65 ISPSDLTLP
-74 WESVRTEGDIDNV
+74 WENEPVSDDISNV

-118 RRSEILP
+118 RSSDILP
-125 WAGAADVEKVSP
+125 WAGAQDVDKVSP
-137 VTASASYLNHIR
+137 VIASASYLNHIR
-149 QSWNYRHPSN
+149 QAWNYRHPSN

-178 RKLTLEAAEQA
+178 RKLTLEAAELA
-189 GLGKIVLLEEP
+189 GLKKIVLLEEP
-200 QAVCYDWYARHQHTA
+200 QAVCYDWYARHQQTA
-215 SEELKTLPLILVCDV
+215 ADELKELPLILVCDV

-238 LIEAKFDSDELAL
+238 LIEASFSSQNELAL

-275 EQRFSQSKKLNA
+275 ESRFNQSKKLTA
-287 ANLTKLIQQTRK
+287 ASLTKLIQQTRK

-306 ANAPDEVKITMLG
+306 ASAPEEVKITMLG

-325 GGTKSVQLSKQEVH
+325 GGTKSIGLSKQEVH

-350 GFEEVPDKRRSAVV
+350 DFSEVPDKRRSAVV

-379 IAEFLTQHQQVSY
+379 VAEFLTQHQQVSR
-392 AALNRANKLNL
+392 AALGIEDDK
-403 ESNQDLE
+403 
-410 SNQNLESNQYL
+410 QN
-421 ENGEGTEKPAIPVGL
+421 AIPVGL

-450 RITQLL
+450 RVTTLL
-456 ENWKGTPITVLD
+456 SDWRGAPVTVLD

-492 KIGGGA
+492 RIGGGA
-498 ARSYFLHLPE
+498 ARSYFLHLQE

-537 LTLGEPVKF
+537 LTLGEPVRF

-554 SFGNTNSGSNASIQN
+554 TLTNNTAIQN
-569 GMMVDVDPDIFAP
+569 GVMVDVDPDLFAP
-582 LPPYISTLESE
+582 LPPYITTLEGE
-593 GATLQANQKERVE
+593 GAELQANQKERVE

-623 VSTEDDSTEND
+623 VSAEDD
-634 SKRWKLEFEVRNQQ
+634 SKRWELEFEVRNKQT
-648 ADDQENS
+648 DDSEQVKL
-655 SFHPNLEECK
+655 HPKLNECK
-665 TLISR
+665 ELIAR
-670 IYSGNKKSAEGKEI
+670 LYSGNKKSAESKEI
-684 KTLPKDLERK
+684 KTLAKDLEKK
-694 LGKREEWDFA
+694 LGKRDEWDFT

-711 AFSQG
+711 TFAQG

-735 FSMRPGFGDPTDS
+735 FALRPGFGDPTDS
-748 WRIEQIWSLYQQS
+748 WRIEQVWGLYQQN

-779 VAGGLSQE
+779 IAGGLSQE

-820 SMVRLSAS
+820 SMVRLAAS
-828 LENLDVEDKVL
+828 LEHLEVEDKVL
-839 LATWYLSKAMNHN
+839 LATWFLSKAINHN

-857 HWWALGRLASRTPL
+857 HWWAMGRLASRTPL
-871 YGSQHNAIPR
+871 YGSQHNVIPR
-881 EQIEQWL
+881 EQAEQWL
-888 PKLLELNWQKEQ
+888 PKLLEQNWQKEP
-900 MIAFAVV
+900 MIAFAAV
-907 MMCRKTGDRL
+907 MICRKTGDRL
-917 FDVSDDYREQVRSK
+917 FDISDDYREQVLTK

-936 VPESWISLVE
+936 VPESWVSLVE
-946 EVKELSESESKRV
+946 EVKELSESESKRI

-967 LTLISS
+967 LTLVNN

>member
-1 MTSPRFLVGIDLG
+1 MASPRFLVGIDLG

-21 FCEITDNLEQSN
+21 YCEITDNLEQSE
-33 VTLFDIDQLIGP
+33 VSLFDIDQLIGP

-50 KPLLPSFRYHPADGQ
+50 KPLLPSFRYHPAVGQ
-65 ISPSDLILP
+65 ISPSDLTLP
-74 WESVRTEGDIDNV
+74 WDNEPVAGDINNV

-118 RRSEILP
+118 RNSDILP
-125 WAGAADVEKVSP
+125 WAGAQDVDKVSP
-137 VTASASYLNHIR
+137 VIASASYLNHIR
-149 QSWNYRHPSN
+149 QAWNYRHPSN

-178 RKLTLEAAEQA
+178 RKLTLEAAELA
-189 GLGKIVLLEEP
+189 GLKKIVLLEEP
-200 QAVCYDWYARHQHTA
+200 QAVCYDWYARHQQTA
-215 SEELKTLPLILVCDV
+215 ADELKDLPLILVCDV

-238 LIEAKFDSDELAL
+238 LIEAKFTHDDLAL

-275 EQRFSQSKKLNA
+275 ESRFSQNKKLTA
-287 ANLTKLIQQTRK
+287 ASLTKLIQQTRK

-306 ANAPDEVKITMLG
+306 ASAPDEVKITMLG

-325 GGTKSVQLSKQEVH
+325 GGTKSIALSKQEVH

-350 GFEEVPDKRRSAVV
+350 DFSEVPDKRRSAVV

-370 VADPAVSKH
+370 VADPAVTKH
-379 IAEFLTQHQQVSY
+379 VAEFLTQHQQVSR
-392 AALNRANKLNL
+392 AALGIEDDK
-403 ESNQDLE
+403 
-410 SNQNLESNQYL
+410 QN
-421 ENGEGTEKPAIPVGL
+421 AIPVGL
-436 LLNGGVFNSELVTE
+436 LLNGGVFNSDLVTE
-450 RITQLL
+450 RVTTLL
-456 ENWKGTPITVLD
+456 SDWRGAPVTVLD

-498 ARSYFLHLPE
+498 ARSYFLHLQE

-537 LTLGEPVKF
+537 LTLGEPVRF

-554 SFGNTNSGSNASIQN
+554 TLTNNTAIQN
-569 GMMVDVDPDIFAP
+569 GVMVDVDPDLFAP
-582 LPPYISTLESE
+582 LPPYITTLEGE
-593 GATLQANQKERVE
+593 GAELQANQKERVE

-623 VSTEDDSTEND
+623 VSAEDD
-634 SKRWKLEFEVRNQQ
+634 SKRWELEFEVRNKQT
-648 ADDQENS
+648 DDSEQVKL
-655 SFHPNLEECK
+655 HPKLNECK
-665 TLISR
+665 ELIAR
-670 IYSGNKKSAEGKEI
+670 LYSGNKKSAEGKEI
-684 KTLPKDLERK
+684 KTLAKDLEKK
-694 LGKREEWDFA
+694 LGKRDEWDFT

-711 AFSQG
+711 TFAQG

-735 FSMRPGFGDPTDS
+735 FALRPGFGDPTDS
-748 WRIEQIWSLYQQS
+748 WRIEQVWGLYQQN

-779 VAGGLSQE
+779 IAGGLSQE

-806 NPQSAKAAQDMGYE
+806 NPQSAKAAQEMGYE

-828 LENLDVEDKVL
+828 LEHLEVEDKVL
-839 LATWYLSKAMNHN
+839 LATWFLSKAINQN

-857 HWWALGRLASRTPL
+857 HWWAMGRLASRTPL
-871 YGSQHNAIPR
+871 YGSQHNVIPR
-881 EQIEQWL
+881 EQAEQWL
-888 PKLLELNWQKEQ
+888 PKLLEQNWLKEP
-900 MIAFAVV
+900 MIAFAAV
-907 MMCRKTGDRL
+907 MICRKTGDRL
-917 FDVSDDYREQVRSK
+917 FDISDDYREQVLTK

-936 VPESWISLVE
+936 VPESWVSLVE

-967 LTLISS
+967 LTLVHH

>member
-1 MTSPRFLVGIDLG
+1 MASPRFLVGIDLG

-21 FCEITDNLEQSN
+21 YCEITDNLEQSE
-33 VTLFDIDQLIGP
+33 VSLFDIDQLIGP

-50 KPLLPSFRYHPADGQ
+50 KPLLPSFRYHPAVGQ
-65 ISPSDLILP
+65 ISPSDLTLP
-74 WESVRTEGDIDNV
+74 WENEPVSGDISNV

-118 RRSEILP
+118 RSSDILP
-125 WAGAADVEKVSP
+125 WAGAQDVDKVSP
-137 VTASASYLNHIR
+137 VIASASYLNHIR
-149 QSWNYRHPSN
+149 QAWNYRHPSN

-178 RKLTLEAAEQA
+178 RKLTLEAAELA
-189 GLGKIVLLEEP
+189 GLKKIVLLEEP
-200 QAVCYDWYARHQHTA
+200 QAVCYDWYARHQQTA
-215 SEELKTLPLILVCDV
+215 ADELKELPLILVCDV

-238 LIEAKFDSDELAL
+238 LIEASFSSQDELAL

-275 EQRFSQSKKLNA
+275 ESRLSQNKGEQSKKLTA
-287 ANLTKLIQQTRK
+287 ASLTKLIQQTRK

-306 ANAPDEVKITMLG
+306 ASAPEEVKITMLG

-325 GGTKSVQLSKQEVH
+325 GGTKSIGLSKQEVH

-350 GFEEVPDKRRSAVV
+350 DFSEVPDKRRSAVV

-379 IAEFLTQHQQVSY
+379 VAEFLTQHQQIAR
-392 AALNRANKLNL
+392 AALGIEDDK
-403 ESNQDLE
+403 
-410 SNQNLESNQYL
+410 QN
-421 ENGEGTEKPAIPVGL
+421 AIPVGL

-450 RITQLL
+450 RVTTLL
-456 ENWKGTPITVLD
+456 SDWRGAPVTVLD

-498 ARSYFLHLPE
+498 ARSYFLHLQE

-537 LTLGEPVKF
+537 LTLGEPVRF

-554 SFGNTNSGSNASIQN
+554 TLTNNTSIQN
-569 GMMVDVDPDIFAP
+569 GVMVDVDPDLFAP
-582 LPPYISTLESE
+582 LPPYITTLEGE
-593 GATLQANQKERVE
+593 GAELQANQKERVE

-623 VSTEDDSTEND
+623 VSAEDD
-634 SKRWKLEFEVRNQQ
+634 SKRWELEFEVRNKQT
-648 ADDQENS
+648 DDSEQVKL
-655 SFHPNLEECK
+655 HPKLNECK
-665 TLISR
+665 ELIAR
-670 IYSGNKKSAEGKEI
+670 LYSGNKKSAESKEI
-684 KTLPKDLERK
+684 KTLAKDLEKK
-694 LGKREEWDFA
+694 LGKRDEWDFT

-711 AFSQG
+711 TFAQG

-735 FSMRPGFGDPTDS
+735 FALRPGFGDPTDS
-748 WRIEQIWSLYQQS
+748 WRIEQVWGLYQQN

-779 VAGGLSQE
+779 IAGGLSQE

-828 LENLDVEDKVL
+828 LEHLEVEDKVL
-839 LATWYLSKAMNHN
+839 LATWFLSKAINQN

-857 HWWALGRLASRTPL
+857 HWWAMGRLASRTPL
-871 YGSQHNAIPR
+871 YGSQHNVVPR
-881 EQIEQWL
+881 EQAEQWL
-888 PKLLELNWQKEQ
+888 PKLLEQNWQKEP
-900 MIAFAVV
+900 MIAFAAV
-907 MMCRKTGDRL
+907 MICRKTGDRL
-917 FDVSDDYREQVRSK
+917 FDISDDYREQVLAK

-936 VPESWISLVE
+936 VPESWVSLVE
-946 EVKELSESESKRV
+946 EVKELSESESKRI

-967 LTLISS
+967 LTLVNN

>member
-1 MTSPRFLVGIDLG
+1 MASPRFLVGIDLG

-21 FCEITDNLEQSN
+21 YCEITDNLEQSE
-33 VTLFDIDQLIGP
+33 VSLFDIDQLIGP

-50 KPLLPSFRYHPADGQ
+50 KPLLPSFRYHPAIGQ
-65 ISPSDLILP
+65 ISPSDLTLP
-74 WESVRTEGDIDNV
+74 WENEPVSGDISNV

-118 RRSEILP
+118 RSSDILP
-125 WAGAADVEKVSP
+125 WAGAQDVDKVSP
-137 VTASASYLNHIR
+137 VIASASYLNHIR
-149 QSWNYRHPSN
+149 QAWNYRHPSN

-178 RKLTLEAAEQA
+178 RKLTLEAAELA
-189 GLGKIVLLEEP
+189 GLKKIVLLEEP
-200 QAVCYDWYARHQHTA
+200 QAVCYDWYARHQQTA
-215 SEELKTLPLILVCDV
+215 ADELKELPLILVCDV

-238 LIEAKFDSDELAL
+238 LIEASFSSQNELAL

-275 EQRFSQSKKLNA
+275 ESRFNQSKKLTA
-287 ANLTKLIQQTRK
+287 ASLTKLIQQTRK

-306 ANAPDEVKITMLG
+306 ASAPEEVKITMLG

-325 GGTKSVQLSKQEVH
+325 GGTKSIGLSKQEVH

-350 GFEEVPDKRRSAVV
+350 DFSEVPDKRRSAVV

-379 IAEFLTQHQQVSY
+379 VAEFLTTHQQVSR
-392 AALNRANKLNL
+392 AALGIEDDK
-403 ESNQDLE
+403 
-410 SNQNLESNQYL
+410 QN
-421 ENGEGTEKPAIPVGL
+421 AIPVGL

-450 RITQLL
+450 RVTTLL
-456 ENWKGTPITVLD
+456 SDWRGAPVTVLD

-498 ARSYFLHLPE
+498 ARSYFLHLQE

-537 LTLGEPVKF
+537 LTLGEPVRF

-554 SFGNTNSGSNASIQN
+554 TLTNNTAIQN
-569 GMMVDVDPDIFAP
+569 GVMVDVDPDLFAP
-582 LPPYISTLESE
+582 LPPYITTLEGE
-593 GATLQANQKERVE
+593 GAELQANQKERVE

-623 VSTEDDSTEND
+623 VSAEDD
-634 SKRWKLEFEVRNQQ
+634 SKRWELEFEVRNKQT
-648 ADDQENS
+648 DDSEQVKL
-655 SFHPNLEECK
+655 HPKLNECK
-665 TLISR
+665 ELIAR
-670 IYSGNKKSAEGKEI
+670 LYSGNKKSAESKEI
-684 KTLPKDLERK
+684 KTLAKELEKK
-694 LGKREEWDFA
+694 LGKRDEWDFT

-711 AFSQG
+711 TFAQG

-735 FSMRPGFGDPTDS
+735 FALRPGFGDPTDS
-748 WRIEQIWSLYQQS
+748 WRIEQVWGLYQQN

-779 VAGGLSQE
+779 IAGGLSQE

-820 SMVRLSAS
+820 SMVRLAAS
-828 LENLDVEDKVL
+828 LEHLEVEDKVL
-839 LATWYLSKAMNHN
+839 LATWFLSKAINQN

-857 HWWALGRLASRTPL
+857 HWWAMGRLASRTPL
-871 YGSQHNAIPR
+871 YGSQHNVIPR
-881 EQIEQWL
+881 EQAEQWL
-888 PKLLELNWQKEQ
+888 PKLLEQNWQKEP
-900 MIAFAVV
+900 MIAFAAV
-907 MMCRKTGDRL
+907 MICRKTGDRL
-917 FDVSDDYREQVRSK
+917 FDISDDYREQVLTK

-936 VPESWISLVE
+936 VPESWVSLVE
-946 EVKELSESESKRV
+946 EVKELSESESKRI

-967 LTLISS
+967 LTLVNN

>member
-1 MTSPRFLVGIDLG
+1 MASPRFLVGIDLG

-21 FCEITDNLEQSN
+21 YCEITDTLEQSE
-33 VTLFDIDQLIGP
+33 VSLFDIDQLIGP

-50 KPLLPSFRYHPADGQ
+50 KPLLPSFRYHPAVGQ
-65 ISPSDLILP
+65 ISPSDLTLP
-74 WESVRTEGDIDNV
+74 WDNEPVAGDINNV

-118 RRSEILP
+118 RNSDILP
-125 WAGAADVEKVSP
+125 WAGAQDVDKVSP
-137 VTASASYLNHIR
+137 VIASASYLNHIR
-149 QSWNYRHPSN
+149 QAWNYRHPSN

-178 RKLTLEAAEQA
+178 RKLTLEAAELA
-189 GLGKIVLLEEP
+189 GLKKIVLLEEP
-200 QAVCYDWYARHQHTA
+200 QAVCYDWYARHQQTA
-215 SEELKTLPLILVCDV
+215 ADELKDLPLILVCDV

-238 LIEAKFDSDELAL
+238 LIEAKFTHDDLAL

-275 EQRFSQSKKLNA
+275 ESRFSQNKKLTA
-287 ANLTKLIQQTRK
+287 ASLTKLIQQTRK

-306 ANAPDEVKITMLG
+306 TSAPEEVKITMLG

-325 GGTKSVQLSKQEVH
+325 GGTKSIALSKQEVH

-350 GFEEVPDKRRSAVV
+350 DFSEVPDKRRSAVV

-379 IAEFLTQHQQVSY
+379 VAEFLTQHQQVSR
-392 AALNRANKLNL
+392 AALGIEDDK
-403 ESNQDLE
+403 
-410 SNQNLESNQYL
+410 QN
-421 ENGEGTEKPAIPVGL
+421 AIPVGL
-436 LLNGGVFNSELVTE
+436 LLNGGVFNSDLVTE
-450 RITQLL
+450 HVTTLL
-456 ENWKGTPITVLD
+456 SDWRGAPVTVLD

-498 ARSYFLHLPE
+498 ARSYFLHLQE

-537 LTLGEPVKF
+537 LTLGEPVRF

-554 SFGNTNSGSNASIQN
+554 TLTNNTAIQN
-569 GMMVDVDPDIFAP
+569 GVMVDVDPDLFAP
-582 LPPYISTLESE
+582 LPPYITTLEGE
-593 GATLQANQKERVE
+593 GAELQANQKERVE

-623 VSTEDDSTEND
+623 VSAEDD
-634 SKRWKLEFEVRNQQ
+634 SKRWELEFEVRNKQT
-648 ADDQENS
+648 DDSEQVKL
-655 SFHPNLEECK
+655 HPKLNECK
-665 TLISR
+665 ELIAR
-670 IYSGNKKSAEGKEI
+670 LYSGNKKSAEGNEI
-684 KTLPKDLERK
+684 KTLAKDLEKK
-694 LGKREEWDFA
+694 LGKRDEWDFT

-711 AFSQG
+711 TFAQG

-735 FSMRPGFGDPTDS
+735 FALRPGFGDPTDS
-748 WRIEQIWSLYQQS
+748 WRIEQVWGLYQQN

-779 VAGGLSQE
+779 IAGGLSQE

-806 NPQSAKAAQDMGYE
+806 NPQSAKAAQEMGYE

-828 LENLDVEDKVL
+828 LEHLEVEDKVL
-839 LATWYLSKAMNHN
+839 LATWFLSKAINQN

-857 HWWALGRLASRTPL
+857 HWWAMGRLASRTPL
-871 YGSQHNAIPR
+871 YGSQHNVIPR
-881 EQIEQWL
+881 EQAEQWL
-888 PKLLELNWQKEQ
+888 PKLLEQNWLKEP
-900 MIAFAVV
+900 MIAFAAV
-907 MMCRKTGDRL
+907 MICRKTGDRL
-917 FDVSDDYREQVRSK
+917 FDISDDYREQVLTK

-936 VPESWISLVE
+936 VPESWVSLVE

-967 LTLISS
+967 LTLVHH

>member
-1 MTSPRFLVGIDLG
+1 MASPRFLVGIDLG

-21 FCEITDNLEQSN
+21 YCEITDNLEQSE
-33 VTLFDIDQLIGP
+33 VSLFDIDQLIGP

-50 KPLLPSFRYHPADGQ
+50 KPLLPSFRYHPAVGQ
-65 ISPSDLILP
+65 ISPSDLTLP
-74 WESVRTEGDIDNV
+74 WENEPVSGDISNV

-118 RRSEILP
+118 RSSDILP
-125 WAGAADVEKVSP
+125 WAGAQDVDKVSP
-137 VTASASYLNHIR
+137 VIASASYLNHIR
-149 QSWNYRHPSN
+149 QAWNYRHPSN

-178 RKLTLEAAEQA
+178 RKLTLEAAGLA
-189 GLGKIVLLEEP
+189 GLKKIVLLEEP
-200 QAVCYDWYARHQHTA
+200 QAVCYDWYARHQQTA
-215 SEELKTLPLILVCDV
+215 ADELKELPLILVCDV

-238 LIEAKFDSDELAL
+238 LIEASFSSQDELAL

-275 EQRFSQSKKLNA
+275 ESRFNQSKKLTA
-287 ANLTKLIQQTRK
+287 ASLTKLIQQTRK

-306 ANAPDEVKITMLG
+306 ANAPEEVKITMLG

-325 GGTKSVQLSKQEVH
+325 GGTKSIGLSKQEVH

-350 GFEEVPDKRRSAVV
+350 DFSEVPDKRRSAVV

-379 IAEFLTQHQQVSY
+379 VAEFLTQHQQVAR
-392 AALNRANKLNL
+392 AALGIEDDK
-403 ESNQDLE
+403 
-410 SNQNLESNQYL
+410 QN
-421 ENGEGTEKPAIPVGL
+421 AIPVGL

-450 RITQLL
+450 RVTTLL
-456 ENWKGTPITVLD
+456 SDWRGAPVTVLD

-498 ARSYFLHLPE
+498 ARSYFLHLQE

-537 LTLGEPVKF
+537 LTLGEPVRF

-554 SFGNTNSGSNASIQN
+554 TLTNNTAIQN
-569 GMMVDVDPDIFAP
+569 GVMVDVDPDLFAP
-582 LPPYISTLESE
+582 LPPYITTLEGE
-593 GATLQANQKERVE
+593 GAELQANQKERVE

-623 VSTEDDSTEND
+623 VSAEDD
-634 SKRWKLEFEVRNQQ
+634 SKRWGLEFEVRNKQT
-648 ADDQENS
+648 DDSEQVKL
-655 SFHPNLEECK
+655 HPKLNECK
-665 TLISR
+665 ELIAR
-670 IYSGNKKSAEGKEI
+670 LYSGNKKSAESKEI
-684 KTLPKDLERK
+684 KTLAKDLEKK
-694 LGKREEWDFA
+694 LGKRDEWDFT

-711 AFSQG
+711 TFAQG

-735 FSMRPGFGDPTDS
+735 FALRPGFGDPTDS
-748 WRIEQIWSLYQQS
+748 WRIEQVWGLYQQN

-779 VAGGLSQE
+779 IAGGLSQE

-828 LENLDVEDKVL
+828 LEHLEVEDKVL
-839 LATWYLSKAMNHN
+839 LATWFLSKAINHN

-857 HWWALGRLASRTPL
+857 HWWAMGRLASRTPL
-871 YGSQHNAIPR
+871 YGSQHNVVPR
-881 EQIEQWL
+881 EQAEQWL
-888 PKLLELNWQKEQ
+888 PKLLEQNWQKEP
-900 MIAFAVV
+900 MIAFAAV
-907 MMCRKTGDRL
+907 MICRKTGDRL
-917 FDVSDDYREQVRSK
+917 FDISDDYREQVLTK

-936 VPESWISLVE
+936 VPESWVSLVE
-946 EVKELSESESKRV
+946 EVKELSESESKRI

-967 LTLISS
+967 LTLVNN

>member
-1 MTSPRFLVGIDLG
+1 MASPRFLVGIDLG

-21 FCEITDNLEQSN
+21 YCEITDNLEQSE
-33 VTLFDIDQLIGP
+33 VSLFDIDQLIGP

-50 KPLLPSFRYHPADGQ
+50 KPLLPSFRYHPAVGQ
-65 ISPSDLILP
+65 ISPSDLTLP
-74 WESVRTEGDIDNV
+74 WENEPVSGDISNV

-118 RRSEILP
+118 RSSDILP
-125 WAGAADVEKVSP
+125 WAGAQDVDKVSP
-137 VTASASYLNHIR
+137 VIASASYLNHIR
-149 QSWNYRHPSN
+149 QAWNYRHPSN

-178 RKLTLEAAEQA
+178 RKLTLEAAQLA
-189 GLGKIVLLEEP
+189 GLKKIVLLEEP
-200 QAVCYDWYARHQHTA
+200 QAVCYDWYARHQQTA
-215 SEELKTLPLILVCDV
+215 ADELKELPLILVCDV

-238 LIEAKFDSDELAL
+238 LIEASFSSQDELAL

-275 EQRFSQSKKLNA
+275 ESRFNQSKKLTA
-287 ANLTKLIQQTRK
+287 ASLTKLIQQTRK

-306 ANAPDEVKITMLG
+306 ASAPEEVKITMLG

-325 GGTKSVQLSKQEVH
+325 GGTKSIGLSKQEVH

-350 GFEEVPDKRRSAVV
+350 DFSEVPDKRRSAVV

-379 IAEFLTQHQQVSY
+379 VAEFLTQHQQVAR
-392 AALNRANKLNL
+392 AALGIEDDK
-403 ESNQDLE
+403 
-410 SNQNLESNQYL
+410 QN
-421 ENGEGTEKPAIPVGL
+421 AIPVGL

-450 RITQLL
+450 RVTTLL
-456 ENWKGTPITVLD
+456 SDWRGAPVTVLD

-498 ARSYFLHLPE
+498 ARSYFLHLQE
-508 KNKMG
+508 KNRMG

-537 LTLGEPVKF
+537 LTLGEPVRF

-554 SFGNTNSGSNASIQN
+554 TLTNNTAIQN
-569 GMMVDVDPDIFAP
+569 GVMVDVDPDLFAP
-582 LPPYISTLESE
+582 LPPYITTLEGE
-593 GATLQANQKERVE
+593 GAELQANQKERVE

-623 VSTEDDSTEND
+623 VSAEDD
-634 SKRWKLEFEVRNQQ
+634 SKRWELEFEVRNKQT
-648 ADDQENS
+648 DDSEQVKL
-655 SFHPNLEECK
+655 HPKLNECK
-665 TLISR
+665 ELIAR
-670 IYSGNKKSAEGKEI
+670 LYSGNKKSAESKEI
-684 KTLPKDLERK
+684 KTLAKDLEKK
-694 LGKREEWDFA
+694 LGKRDEWDFT

-711 AFSQG
+711 TFAQG

-735 FSMRPGFGDPTDS
+735 FALRPGFGDPTDS
-748 WRIEQIWSLYQQS
+748 WRIEQVWGLYQQN

-779 VAGGLSQE
+779 IAGGLSQE

-828 LENLDVEDKVL
+828 LEHLEVEDKVL
-839 LATWYLSKAMNHN
+839 LATWFLSKAINHN

-857 HWWALGRLASRTPL
+857 HWWAMGRLASRTPL
-871 YGSQHNAIPR
+871 YGSQHNVIPR
-881 EQIEQWL
+881 EQAEQWL
-888 PKLLELNWQKEQ
+888 PKLLEQNWQKEP
-900 MIAFAVV
+900 MIAFAAV
-907 MMCRKTGDRL
+907 MICRKTGDRL
-917 FDVSDDYREQVRSK
+917 FDISDDYREQVLAK

-936 VPESWISLVE
+936 VPESWVSLVE
-946 EVKELSESESKRV
+946 EVKELSESESKRI

-967 LTLISS
+967 LTLVNN

>member
-1 MTSPRFLVGIDLG
+1 MASPRFLVGIDLG

-21 FCEITDNLEQSN
+21 YCEITDNLEQSE
-33 VTLFDIDQLIGP
+33 VSLFDIDQLIGP

-50 KPLLPSFRYHPADGQ
+50 KPLLPSFRYHPAVGQ
-65 ISPSDLILP
+65 ISPSDLTLP
-74 WESVRTEGDIDNV
+74 WDNEPVAGDINNV

-118 RRSEILP
+118 RNSDILP
-125 WAGAADVEKVSP
+125 WAGAQDVDKVSP

-149 QSWNYRHPSN
+149 QAWNYRHPSN

-178 RKLTLEAAEQA
+178 RKLTLEAAELA
-189 GLGKIVLLEEP
+189 GLKKIVLLEEP
-200 QAVCYDWYARHQHTA
+200 QAVCYDWYARHQQTA
-215 SEELKTLPLILVCDV
+215 ADELKDLPLILVCDV

-238 LIEAKFDSDELAL
+238 LIEAKFTNSDLAL

-275 EQRFSQSKKLNA
+275 ESRFNQNKKLTA
-287 ANLTKLIQQTRK
+287 ASLTKLIQQTRK

-306 ANAPDEVKITMLG
+306 ASAPDEVKITMLG

-325 GGTKSVQLSKQEVH
+325 GGTKSIALSKQEVH

-350 GFEEVPDKRRSAVV
+350 DFSEVPDKRRSAVV

-379 IAEFLTQHQQVSY
+379 VAEFLTQHQQVSR
-392 AALNRANKLNL
+392 AALGIEDDK
-403 ESNQDLE
+403 
-410 SNQNLESNQYL
+410 QN
-421 ENGEGTEKPAIPVGL
+421 AIPVGL
-436 LLNGGVFNSELVTE
+436 LLNGGVFNSDLVTE
-450 RITQLL
+450 RVTTLL
-456 ENWKGTPITVLD
+456 SDWRGAPVTVLD

-498 ARSYFLHLPE
+498 ARSYFLHLQE

-537 LTLGEPVKF
+537 LTLGEPVRF

-554 SFGNTNSGSNASIQN
+554 TLTNNTAIQN
-569 GMMVDVDPDIFAP
+569 GVMVDVDPDLFAP
-582 LPPYISTLESE
+582 LPPYITTLEGE
-593 GATLQANQKERVE
+593 GAELQANQKERVE

-623 VSTEDDSTEND
+623 VSAEDDK
-634 SKRWKLEFEVRNQQ
+634 KRWELEFEVRNKQ
-648 ADDQENS
+648 ADDGEEIQL
-655 SFHPNLEECK
+655 HPRLNECK
-665 TLISR
+665 ELIAR
-670 IYSGNKKSAEGKEI
+670 LYSGNKKSAEGKEI
-684 KTLPKDLERK
+684 KTLAKDLEKK
-694 LGKREEWDFA
+694 LGKRDEWDFT

-711 AFSQG
+711 TFAQG

-735 FSMRPGFGDPTDS
+735 FALRPGFGDPTDS
-748 WRIEQIWSLYQQS
+748 WRIEQVWGLYQQN

-779 VAGGLSQE
+779 IAGGLSQE

-806 NPQSAKAAQDMGYE
+806 NPQSAKAAQEMGYE

-828 LENLDVEDKVL
+828 LEHLEVEDKVL
-839 LATWYLSKAMNHN
+839 LATWFLSKAINQN

-857 HWWALGRLASRTPL
+857 HWWAMGRLASRTPL
-871 YGSQHNAIPR
+871 YGSQHNVIPR
-881 EQIEQWL
+881 EQAEQWL
-888 PKLLELNWQKEQ
+888 PKLLEQNWLKEP
-900 MIAFAVV
+900 MIAFAAV
-907 MMCRKTGDRL
+907 MICRKTGDRL
-917 FDVSDDYREQVRSK
+917 FDISDDYREQVLTK

-936 VPESWISLVE
+936 VPESWVSLVE

-967 LTLISS
+967 LTLVHH